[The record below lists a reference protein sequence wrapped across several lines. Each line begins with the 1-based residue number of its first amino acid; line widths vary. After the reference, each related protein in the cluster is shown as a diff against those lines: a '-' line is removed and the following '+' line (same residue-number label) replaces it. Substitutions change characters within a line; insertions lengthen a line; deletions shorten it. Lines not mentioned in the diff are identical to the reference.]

1 MRIIFFIN
9 ILLYK
14 QKTISNR
21 MKKFTSL
28 ILMLMLVFSG
38 SISAQTFITSL
49 DQLNSNHAYYLKCA
63 RGYAYSAANHGQLVA
78 SAKDATPNGDDYKF
92 VIYKDADNYYL
103 YNLGAGFFCKK
114 NGDNVGFSVNKLE
127 NVTFEKG
134 ADATYPWTIFINSE
148 GNKKR
153 FNNNGKNDLL
163 VNYDKEA
170 DAGNQWQI
178 IDAGETEITE
188 LPKIVTDIATL
199 SSSKKYV
206 LTTIRGALYGNG
218 NGKEMSVSGTNP
230 FVNDNYCFTPCKD
243 NDGKYYLYNVGGN
256 SFVRKSDNTAKL
268 ELGLEQAEITFGVAT
283 GNASYP
289 HTISVDGKFIN
300 HSQTWVCTDYQTQD
314 NGNCWMIIEVGTAD
328 ETAVGN
334 RFVEAKTALLNH
346 VKSIANT
353 CLQSNADYTGNDAL
367 QSAINSNVYEST
379 DSYAQVLV
387 KKDALKNAIIAY
399 NVDAPAK
406 TLSDL
411 DGLPGTDYNDKTDNN
426 AYRYKWNSETLSF
439 PTPVKKLRFK
449 VLETNKK
456 GARNGHQFFSIG
468 EFRVLDASG
477 KEVSLSAENFVTNA
491 QESTEG
497 LLKNICDKKT
507 STFFHSTWSADTYED
522 HFIQIELP
530 EEMFQLKLS
539 FDSRNGNNVP
549 TLVVLSGVTTAN
561 EQAEL
566 KAQIDAAAETQKL
579 YETYKNGNLIGNGL
593 NQTTSFTT
601 FAPVYAKA
609 NEINTKGE
617 TATSAEITSAR
628 LALLNAC
635 STFAFSLNK
644 PANGTFI
651 RIHSSAAS
659 QAAMPYL
666 SSETST
672 ANANRAA
679 YLVGKEGEN
688 EAKTIFFYNGNKLL
702 AYETGYYLE
711 NISNFAGY
719 KGITNGTSIQFSEA
733 ENRAAGCYNVKFN
746 GNRFLYTKVSDS
758 NYFTDAGGSAPN
770 DGYNFQ
776 MEYVES
782 LPLSVGAAGYAT
794 LIAPVALEIPTGVE
808 VYTAAFEDGKA
819 KLTSIS
825 DVIPAN
831 VGVVVKAAQGTYNFK
846 ITTTENVA
854 PSALN
859 GVPNTANVASES
871 AAFILANG
879 KHGVGFYKLSSANRT
894 IHGFRAFYT
903 APAEAQAV
911 SAFLLEDNV
920 TGIEEIETSA
930 DKTPIYDLS
939 GRRVAK
945 AEKGVYIQNGRKI
958 FVK

>member
-1 MRIIFFIN
+1 
-9 ILLYK
+9 
-14 QKTISNR
+14 

-38 SISAQTFITSL
+38 SISAQTLITSL
-49 DQLNSNHAYYLKCA
+49 DQLSNNHAYYLRCA

-114 NGDNVGFSVNKLE
+114 NGKNVGFSVDKLE

-134 ADATYPWTIFINSE
+134 ANATYPWTIFINSG
-148 GNKKR
+148 GNKNR
-153 FNNNGKNDLL
+153 FNHNNQSGLAVDWEE
-163 VNYDKEA
+163 VDE
-170 DAGNQWQI
+170 GNQWQI

-188 LPKIVTDIATL
+188 LPKIVTDITTL

-206 LTTIRGALYGNG
+206 LTTIRGLLYGNG
-218 NGKEMSVSGTNP
+218 NGKGMSVSGTNP

-243 NDGKYYLYNVGGN
+243 NDGKCYLYNVGGN

-289 HTISVDGKFIN
+289 HTISVDEKFIN

-314 NGNCWMIIEVGTAD
+314 DGNRWMIVEAGTAD

-353 CLQSNADYTGNDAL
+353 CLQSNVDYTGNATL
-367 QSAINSNVYEST
+367 QSAVTSNAYEST

-387 KKDALKNAIIAY
+387 KKDALKNAVIAY

-406 TLSDL
+406 TLSGL
-411 DGLPGTDYNDKTDNN
+411 DGLPGTAYNDETDKN
-426 AYRYKWNSETLSF
+426 AKRYKWNSETLSF

-449 VLETNKK
+449 VLETNTK
-456 GARNGHQFFSIG
+456 GASNGHQFFTFG

-477 KEVSLSAENFVTNA
+477 HEVLLSAENFVTNA
-491 QESTEG
+491 QESKEG
-497 LLKNICDKKT
+497 PLENICDKKT
-507 STFFHSTWSADTYED
+507 STFFHSTWSANTYED
-522 HFIQIELP
+522 HFIQIKLP
-530 EEMFQLKLS
+530 EEMSQLKLS

-601 FAPVYAKA
+601 FAPAYAKADEVYAK
-609 NEINTKGE
+609 GE
-617 TATSAEITSAR
+617 AATSAEITSAR
-628 LALLNAC
+628 SELLKAC

-651 RIHSSAAS
+651 RIHSSAKS

-666 SSETST
+666 SSEASMVKT
-672 ANANRAA
+672 NRVA
-679 YLVGKEGEN
+679 YLVGKDGEN

-719 KGITNGTSIQFSEA
+719 KGITTGTSIQFSEA

-746 GNRFLYTKVSDS
+746 GNRFLHTNVSGS
-758 NYFTDAGGSAPN
+758 NYYTDAGGSAPN

-776 MEYVES
+776 MEYVKS

-794 LIAPVALEIPTGVE
+794 LIAPVALEIPAGVE
-808 VYTAAFEDGKA
+808 VYTAAFEEGKA

-831 VGVVVKAAQGTYNFK
+831 VGVVVKAAQGTYNFN
-846 ITTTENVA
+846 ITTTTENVA
-854 PSALN
+854 TSALS

-930 DKTPIYDLS
+930 DKAPIYDLS

>member
-1 MRIIFFIN
+1 
-9 ILLYK
+9 
-14 QKTISNR
+14 

-38 SISAQTFITSL
+38 SISAQTLITSL
-49 DQLNSNHAYYLKCA
+49 DQLSNHHAYYLKCA

-78 SAKDATPNGDDYKF
+78 SAKDAKPNGDDYKF

-127 NVTFEKG
+127 NVTFEQG
-134 ADATYPWTIFINSE
+134 ADATYPWTIFINSG

-153 FNNNGKNDLL
+153 FNHNNQGGLA
-163 VNYDKEA
+163 VNYETV

-178 IDAGETEITE
+178 IDAGETNYEFRKTQ
-188 LPKIVTDIATL
+188 IVEDIATL
-199 SSSKKYV
+199 SSSKKYI
-206 LTTIRGALYGNG
+206 LTTIRGALYGNE
-218 NGKEMSVSGTNP
+218 NGMGVVRGDFVSDDC
-230 FVNDNYCFTPCKD
+230 FFTPYWD
-243 NDGKYYLYNVGGN
+243 FDGKCYLYNASGN

-268 ELGLEQAEITFGVAT
+268 ELGLEQAEITFGAT
-283 GNASYP
+283 GNANYP

-314 NGNCWMIIEVGTAD
+314 DGNRWMIIEVGAAD

-334 RFVEAKTALLNH
+334 RFVEAKTALLSH

-353 CLQSNADYTGNDAL
+353 CLQSNVDYTGNATL
-367 QSAINSNVYEST
+367 QSAVTSNAYEST

-387 KKDALKNAIIAY
+387 KKDALKNAVIAY

-411 DGLPGTDYNDKTDNN
+411 DGLPGAGYNDETDNK
-426 AYRYKWNSETLSF
+426 AYRYIWNSETLSF

-449 VLETNKK
+449 VLETNTKK
-456 GARNGHQFFSIG
+456 ARNGHQFFSIG

-477 KEVSLSAENFVTNA
+477 KEVSLNAENFVTNA

-497 LLKNICDKKT
+497 SLENICDKKT

-530 EEMFQLKLS
+530 EEMSQLKLS

-566 KAQIDAAAETQKL
+566 KALIDEAL
-579 YETYKNGNLIGNGL
+579 SSPIYVSYKNANLIGSGL
-593 NQTTSFTT
+593 NQTTSFTAFT
-601 FAPVYAKA
+601 KAGEVYAK
-609 NEINTKGE
+609 GE
-617 TATSAEITSAR
+617 AATSAEIVSAR
-628 LALLNAC
+628 FALLNARN
-635 STFAFSLNK
+635 AAVVLNK

-651 RIHSSAAS
+651 RIYSSAAS

-666 SSETST
+666 SSEAST
-672 ANANRAA
+672 VDANRAA

-733 ENRAAGCYNVKFN
+733 ANSAAGCYNVKFN
-746 GNRFLYTKVSDS
+746 DNRFLYTKASGS
-758 NYFTDAGGSAPN
+758 NYYTDAGGSAPN
-770 DGYNFQ
+770 DGFNFQ
-776 MEYVES
+776 MEYVKS

-794 LIAPVALEIPTGVE
+794 LIAPVALEIPAGVE

-831 VGVVVKAAQGTYNFK
+831 VGVVVKAAQGTYNFN
-846 ITTTENVA
+846 ITTTENVVT
-854 PSALN
+854 SALS
-859 GVPNTANVASES
+859 GMPNTANVASES

-879 KHGVGFYKLSSANRT
+879 KHGIGFYKLSSANRT

-930 DKTPIYDLS
+930 DKAPIYDLS

>member
-1 MRIIFFIN
+1 
-9 ILLYK
+9 
-14 QKTISNR
+14 

-38 SISAQTFITSL
+38 SISAQTLITSL
-49 DQLNSNHAYYLKCA
+49 DQLSNHHAYYLKCA

-78 SAKDATPNGDDYKF
+78 SAKDAKPNGDDYKF

-114 NGDNVGFSVNKLE
+114 NGDNVCFSVNKLE
-127 NVTFEKG
+127 NVTFEQG
-134 ADATYPWTIFINSE
+134 ADATYPWTIFINSG

-153 FNNNGKNDLL
+153 FNHNNQGGLA
-163 VNYDKEA
+163 VNYETV

-178 IDAGETEITE
+178 IDAGETNYEFRKTQ
-188 LPKIVTDIATL
+188 IVEDIATL
-199 SSSKKYV
+199 SSSKKYI
-206 LTTIRGALYGNG
+206 LTTIRGALYGNE
-218 NGKEMSVSGTNP
+218 NGMGVVRGDFVSDDC
-230 FVNDNYCFTPCKD
+230 FFTPYWD
-243 NDGKYYLYNVGGN
+243 FDGKCYLYNASGN

-268 ELGLEQAEITFGVAT
+268 ELGLEQAEITFGAT
-283 GNASYP
+283 GNANYP

-314 NGNCWMIIEVGTAD
+314 DGNRWMIVEVGTAD

-353 CLQSNADYTGNDAL
+353 CLQSNVDYAGNATL
-367 QSAINSNVYEST
+367 QSAVTSNAYEST

-387 KKDALKNAIIAY
+387 KKDALKNAVIAY

-411 DGLPGTDYNDKTDNN
+411 DGLPGAGYNDETDNK

-449 VLETNKK
+449 VLETNTKK
-456 GARNGHQFFSIG
+456 AQNGHQFFSIG

-477 KEVSLSAENFVTNA
+477 NEVSLSAENFVTNA

-497 LLKNICDKKT
+497 PLKNICDKKT
-507 STFFHSTWSADTYED
+507 STFFHSTWSANTYED

-530 EEMFQLKLS
+530 EEMSQLKLS

-566 KAQIDAAAETQKL
+566 KALIDEAL
-579 YETYKNGNLIGNGL
+579 SSPIYVSYKNANLIGNGL
-593 NQTTSFTT
+593 NQTTSFTA
-601 FAPVYAKA
+601 FAKAGEVYAK
-609 NEINTKGE
+609 GE
-617 TATSAEITSAR
+617 AATSAEIASAR
-628 LALLNAC
+628 FALLNARN
-635 STFAFSLNK
+635 AAVVLNK

-672 ANANRAA
+672 VNANRAA
-679 YLVGKEGEN
+679 YLVGKDGEN

-711 NISNFAGY
+711 NISDFAGY
-719 KGITNGTSIQFSEA
+719 KDITTGTSIHFSEA
-733 ENRAAGCYNVKFN
+733 ANSAAGCYNVKFN
-746 GNRFLYTKVSDS
+746 GKRFLYTQVSGS
-758 NYFTDAGGSAPN
+758 NYYTDAGGSAPN
-770 DGYNFQ
+770 DGFNFQ

-794 LIAPVALEIPTGVE
+794 LIAPVALEIPAGVE
-808 VYTAAFEDGKA
+808 VYTATFEGGKA

-831 VGVVVKAAQGTYNFK
+831 VGVVVKAAQGTYNFN

-854 PSALN
+854 TSALN

-930 DKTPIYDLS
+930 DKAPIYDLS

>member
-1 MRIIFFIN
+1 
-9 ILLYK
+9 
-14 QKTISNR
+14 

-38 SISAQTFITSL
+38 SISAQTLITAL
-49 DQLNSNHAYYLKCA
+49 DQLSNHHAYYLKCA
-63 RGYAYSAANHGQLVA
+63 RGYAYSAPNHGRLVA

-114 NGDNVGFSVNKLE
+114 NDQYVDFSVDKLE

-134 ADATYPWTIFINSE
+134 ADATYPWTIFINSG

-153 FNNNGKNDLL
+153 FNHDNQNDLL
-163 VNYDKEA
+163 VNYEKVDE
-170 DAGNQWQI
+170 GNQWQI
-178 IDAGETEITE
+178 IDAGETGITD

-206 LTTIRGALYGNG
+206 LTTKRGPLYGTGNG
-218 NGKEMSVSGTNP
+218 NVMSVSGPNP
-230 FVNDNYCFTPCKD
+230 FVNDNYCFTPYKD
-243 NDGKYYLYNVGGN
+243 NDGKCYLYNVGGN

-268 ELGLEQAEITFGVAT
+268 ELSLKKAEITFGAAT

-289 HTISVDGKFIN
+289 YTISVDGNFIN
-300 HSQTWVCTDYQTQD
+300 HSHTWVPTNYQIQD
-314 NGNCWMIIEVGTAD
+314 DGNRWMIVEVGAAD
-328 ETAVGN
+328 ETAVSKCYD
-334 RFVEAKTALLNH
+334 EALLNDIRD
-346 VKSIANT
+346 IANT
-353 CLQSNADYTGNDAL
+353 CLQNNADYEGNANL
-367 QSAINSNVYEST
+367 QSSIDLNVYEST
-379 DSYAQVLV
+379 DDHVQALA
-387 KKDALKNAIIAY
+387 KMDALKNAIIAY
-399 NVDAPAK
+399 NVKAPVK
-406 TLSDL
+406 YLSSFE
-411 DGLPGTDYNDKTDNN
+411 GLPGTGYNDKTDNN
-426 AYRYKWNSETLSF
+426 AYRYQWNSETLSF

-449 VLETNKK
+449 VLETNTKDGK
-456 GARNGHQFFSIG
+456 NGHQFFSIG

-477 KEVSLSAENFVTNA
+477 KEVSLNAENFVTNA
-491 QESTEG
+491 QENTEG
-497 LLKNICDKKT
+497 ELSNICDKKT

-530 EEMFQLKLS
+530 EEMSQLKLS
-539 FDSRNGNNVP
+539 FDSRNGRNVP
-549 TLVVLSGVTTAN
+549 TLVVLSGVTTAS

-566 KAQIDAAAETQKL
+566 KALIDEAL
-579 YETYKNGNLIGNGL
+579 SSSIYVSYKNANLIGSGL
-593 NQTTSFTT
+593 NQTTSFTAFT
-601 FAPVYAKA
+601 KAGEVYAK
-609 NEINTKGE
+609 GE
-617 TATSAEITSAR
+617 AATSAEIASAR
-628 LALLNAC
+628 FALLHARNA
-635 STFAFSLNK
+635 AVVLNK
-644 PANGTFI
+644 PANGKFI
-651 RIHSSAAS
+651 RIYSSAAS

-666 SSETST
+666 SSEAST
-672 ANANRAA
+672 VNANRAA

-688 EAKTIFFYNGNKLL
+688 EAKTIFFYNDNKLL

-733 ENRAAGCYNVKFN
+733 ANSAAGCYNVKFN
-746 GNRFLYTKVSDS
+746 GNRFLYTNVSGS
-758 NYFTDAGGSAPN
+758 NYYTDAGGSAPN

-794 LIAPVALEIPTGVE
+794 LIAPVALEIPAGVE
-808 VYTAAFEDGKA
+808 VYTAAFEDGRA

-831 VGVVVKAAQGTYNFK
+831 VGVVVKAAQGTYNFN

-854 PSALN
+854 TSALS
-859 GVPNTANVASES
+859 GVPNTENVASES

-911 SAFLLEDNV
+911 SAFLLENNV

-930 DKTPIYDLS
+930 DKAPIYDLS

>member
-1 MRIIFFIN
+1 
-9 ILLYK
+9 
-14 QKTISNR
+14 

-38 SISAQTFITSL
+38 SISAQTLITSL
-49 DQLNSNHAYYLKCA
+49 DQLSNDHAYYLKCA

-114 NGDNVGFSVNKLE
+114 NGDNVGFSVDKLE

-134 ADATYPWTIFINSE
+134 ANATFPWTIFINSG

-153 FNNNGKNDLL
+153 FNHNNKGGIL
-163 VNYDKEA
+163 VNWEDV

-178 IDAGETEITE
+178 IDAGETGITE

-199 SSSKKYV
+199 SSSKKYI

-218 NGKEMSVSGTNP
+218 NGNGMLVSGTNP

-283 GNASYP
+283 GSANYP

-300 HSQTWVCTDYQTQD
+300 HSSGWVNTNYQEQD
-314 NGNCWMIIEVGTAD
+314 DGNRWMIVEAGTAD

-353 CLQSNADYTGNDAL
+353 CLQSNVDYTGNATL

-411 DGLPGTDYNDKTDNN
+411 DGLPGTGYNDKTDKN

-449 VLETNKK
+449 VLETKTK

-497 LLKNICDKKT
+497 PLKNICDKKT

-530 EEMFQLKLS
+530 EEMSQLKLS

-566 KAQIDAAAETQKL
+566 KALIDEAL
-579 YETYKNGNLIGNGL
+579 SSPIYVSYKNANLIGNGL
-593 NQTTSFTT
+593 NQTTSFTA
-601 FAPVYAKA
+601 FAKAGEVYAK
-609 NEINTKGE
+609 GE
-617 TATSAEITSAR
+617 AATSAEIASAR
-628 LALLNAC
+628 FALLNARN
-635 STFAFSLNK
+635 AVVLNK

-651 RIHSSAAS
+651 RIYSSAAS

-672 ANANRAA
+672 AKPNRAA
-679 YLVGKEGEN
+679 YLVGKDGEN
-688 EAKTIFFYNGNKLL
+688 EAKTIFFYNDNKLL

-719 KGITNGTSIQFSEA
+719 KGITTGTSIQFSEA

-746 GNRFLYTKVSDS
+746 GNRFLNTQVSGS

-794 LIAPVALEIPTGVE
+794 LIAPVALEIPAGVE

-854 PSALN
+854 TSALN

-894 IHGFRAFYT
+894 IHGFRAYYT

-930 DKTPIYDLS
+930 DKAPIYDLS

>member
-1 MRIIFFIN
+1 
-9 ILLYK
+9 
-14 QKTISNR
+14 

-38 SISAQTFITSL
+38 SISAQTLITSL
-49 DQLNSNHAYYLKCA
+49 DQLSNHHAYYLRCA

-78 SAKDATPNGDDYKF
+78 SDKNETPNGDDYKF

-114 NGDNVGFSVNKLE
+114 NDKYVGFSIDKLE

-134 ADATYPWTIFINSE
+134 ADATYPWTIFINSG
-148 GNKKR
+148 GNKNR
-153 FNNNGKNDLL
+153 FNHNGQRGLL
-163 VNYDKEA
+163 VNYETVDE
-170 DAGNQWQI
+170 GNQWQI
-178 IDAGETEITE
+178 IDAGETGITE

-206 LTTIRGALYGNG
+206 LTTIRGFLYGKG

-230 FVNDNYCFTPCKD
+230 FVNDNYCFTSYKD
-243 NDGKYYLYNVGGN
+243 NDGKCYLYNVGGN
-256 SFVRKSDNTAKL
+256 SFLRKSGNTAKL

-283 GNASYP
+283 GNANYP

-314 NGNCWMIIEVGTAD
+314 NGNRWMIIEVGTAD
-328 ETAVGN
+328 ETAVSKCYDE
-334 RFVEAKTALLNH
+334 VLLNDIRD
-346 VKSIANT
+346 IANT
-353 CLQSNADYTGNDAL
+353 CLQNNADYEGNANL
-367 QSAINSNVYEST
+367 QSAIDLNVYEST
-379 DSYAQVLV
+379 DDHAQRLA
-387 KKDALKNAIIAY
+387 KMDALKEAIIAY
-399 NVDAPAK
+399 NVKAPVK
-406 TLSDL
+406 YLSGFE
-411 DGLPGTDYNDKTDNN
+411 GLPGTGYNDETDKN
-426 AYRYKWNSETLSF
+426 AKRYKWNSETLSF

-449 VLETNKK
+449 VLETNTKK
-456 GARNGHQFFSIG
+456 ACNGHQFFSIG

-477 KEVSLSAENFVTNA
+477 HEVSLSAENFVTNA

-497 LLKNICDKKT
+497 PLENICDKKT

-530 EEMFQLKLS
+530 EEMSQLKLS
-539 FDSRNGNNVP
+539 FDSRDGNNVP
-549 TLVVLSGVTTAN
+549 TLVVLSGVTTAS

-566 KAQIDAAAETQKL
+566 KALIDEAL
-579 YETYKNGNLIGNGL
+579 SSPIYVSYKNANLIGSGL
-593 NQTTSFTT
+593 NQTTSFTA
-601 FAPVYAKA
+601 FAKAGEVYAK
-609 NEINTKGE
+609 GE
-617 TATSAEITSAR
+617 AATSAEIASAR
-628 LALLNAC
+628 FALLNARN
-635 STFAFSLNK
+635 AAVVLNK
-644 PANGTFI
+644 PANGKFI
-651 RIHSSAAS
+651 RIYSSAAS

-672 ANANRAA
+672 VDANRAA
-679 YLVGKEGEN
+679 YLVGKDGEN
-688 EAKTIFFYNGNKLL
+688 EAKTIFFYIGNKLL

-733 ENRAAGCYNVKFN
+733 ANSAAGCYNVKFN
-746 GNRFLYTKVSDS
+746 GNRFLHTNVSGS
-758 NYFTDAGGSAPN
+758 NYYTDAGGSAPN
-770 DGYNFQ
+770 DGFNFQ

-794 LIAPVALEIPTGVE
+794 LIAPVALEIPAGVE

-854 PSALN
+854 TSALN

-930 DKTPIYDLS
+930 DKAPIYDLS

>member
-1 MRIIFFIN
+1 
-9 ILLYK
+9 
-14 QKTISNR
+14 

-38 SISAQTFITSL
+38 SISAQTLITSL
-49 DQLNSNHAYYLKCA
+49 DQLSNNHAYYLRCA

-78 SAKDATPNGDDYKF
+78 SDKNETPNGDDYKF

-114 NGDNVGFSVNKLE
+114 NGDNVGFSVDKLE

-134 ADATYPWTIFINSE
+134 ANATFPWTIFINSG

-153 FNNNGKNDLL
+153 FNHNNQGGLA
-163 VNYDKEA
+163 VNYETVD
-170 DAGNQWQI
+170 DGNQWQI
-178 IDAGETEITE
+178 IDVGETNYEFRKTQ
-188 LPKIVTDIATL
+188 IVEDIATL
-199 SSSKKYV
+199 SSSKKYI
-206 LTTIRGALYGNG
+206 LTTSRGALYGNEKG
-218 NGKEMSVSGTNP
+218 MGVVNGDFVSDDC
-230 FVNDNYCFTPCKD
+230 FFTPYWD
-243 NDGKYYLYNVGGN
+243 FDGKCYLYNASGN
-256 SFVRKSDNTAKL
+256 SFLRKSGNTAKL
-268 ELGLEQAEITFGVAT
+268 ELGLEQAEITFDVST

-314 NGNCWMIIEVGTAD
+314 DGNRWMIIEVGAAD

-353 CLQSNADYTGNDAL
+353 CLQSNVDYAGNATL
-367 QSAINSNVYEST
+367 QSAVTSNAYEST
-379 DSYAQVLV
+379 DNYAQVLV
-387 KKDALKNAIIAY
+387 KKDALKNAVIAY

-411 DGLPGTDYNDKTDNN
+411 DGLPGTGYNDKTDNN

-449 VLETNKK
+449 VLETNTKK
-456 GARNGHQFFSIG
+456 ARNGHQFFSIG

-477 KEVSLSAENFVTNA
+477 KEVSLNAENFVTNA

-497 LLKNICDKKT
+497 SLENICDKKT

-530 EEMFQLKLS
+530 EEMSQLKLS

-549 TLVVLSGVTTAN
+549 TLVVLSNVTTAS

-579 YETYKNGNLIGNGL
+579 YETYKNGNLIGSGL

-601 FAPVYAKA
+601 FAPAYAKA

-635 STFAFSLNK
+635 NTFAFTLNK
-644 PANGTFI
+644 PTNGTFI
-651 RIHSSAAS
+651 RIYSSAAS

-672 ANANRAA
+672 AKANRAA
-679 YLVGKEGEN
+679 YLVGKDGEN

-719 KGITNGTSIQFSEA
+719 KGITAGTNIEFSEA
-733 ENRAAGCYNVKFN
+733 KNGAAGCYNVKFN
-746 GNRFLYTKVSDS
+746 GNRFLYTQVSGS
-758 NYFTDAGGSAPN
+758 NYYTDAGGSAPN
-770 DGYNFQ
+770 DGFNFQ

-782 LPLSVGAAGYAT
+782 LPLSVGATGYAT
-794 LIAPVALEIPTGVE
+794 LIAPVALEIPAGVE
-808 VYTAAFEDGKA
+808 VYTAAFEGGKA

-831 VGVVVKAAQGTYNFK
+831 VGVVVKAAQGTYNFN

-854 PSALN
+854 TSALN

-930 DKTPIYDLS
+930 DKAPIYDLS

>member
-1 MRIIFFIN
+1 
-9 ILLYK
+9 
-14 QKTISNR
+14 

-38 SISAQTFITSL
+38 SISAQTLITSL
-49 DQLNSNHAYYLKCA
+49 DQLSNHHAYYLKCA

-78 SAKDATPNGDDYKF
+78 SAKDAKPNGDDYKF

-127 NVTFEKG
+127 NVTFEQG
-134 ADATYPWTIFINSE
+134 ADATYPWTIFINSG

-153 FNNNGKNDLL
+153 FNHNNQGGLA
-163 VNYDKEA
+163 VNYETV

-178 IDAGETEITE
+178 IDAGETNYEFRKTQ
-188 LPKIVTDIATL
+188 IVEDIATL
-199 SSSKKYV
+199 SSSKKYI
-206 LTTIRGALYGNG
+206 LTTIRGALYGNE
-218 NGKEMSVSGTNP
+218 NGMGVVRGDFVSDDC
-230 FVNDNYCFTPCKD
+230 FFTPYWD
-243 NDGKYYLYNVGGN
+243 FDGKCYLYNASGN

-268 ELGLEQAEITFGVAT
+268 ELGLEQAEITFGAT
-283 GNASYP
+283 GNANYP

-314 NGNCWMIIEVGTAD
+314 DGNRWMIVEVGTAD

-353 CLQSNADYTGNDAL
+353 CLQSNVDYTGNDAL
-367 QSAINSNVYEST
+367 QSAINSNVYENT

-387 KKDALKNAIIAY
+387 KKDALKNAVIAY

-406 TLSDL
+406 TLSDF
-411 DGLPGTDYNDKTDNN
+411 DGLPGTGYNDKTDNN

-449 VLETNKK
+449 VLETNTKK
-456 GARNGHQFFSIG
+456 ARNGHQFFSIG

-477 KEVSLSAENFVTNA
+477 KEVSLNAENFVTNA

-497 LLKNICDKKT
+497 SLENICDKKT

-530 EEMFQLKLS
+530 EEMSQLKLS

-566 KAQIDAAAETQKL
+566 KALIDEAL
-579 YETYKNGNLIGNGL
+579 SSPIYVSYKNANLIGSGL
-593 NQTTSFTT
+593 NQTTSFTAFT
-601 FAPVYAKA
+601 KAGEVYAK
-609 NEINTKGE
+609 GE
-617 TATSAEITSAR
+617 AATSAEIVSAR
-628 LALLNAC
+628 FALLNARN
-635 STFAFSLNK
+635 AAVVLNK

-651 RIHSSAAS
+651 RIYSSAAS

-666 SSETST
+666 SSEAST
-672 ANANRAA
+672 VDANRAA

-733 ENRAAGCYNVKFN
+733 ANSAAGCYNVKFN
-746 GNRFLYTKVSDS
+746 DNRFLYTKASGS
-758 NYFTDAGGSAPN
+758 NYYTDAGGSAPN
-770 DGYNFQ
+770 DGFNFQ

-794 LIAPVALEIPTGVE
+794 LIAPVALEIPAGVE
-808 VYTAAFEDGKA
+808 VYTATFEDGKA

-831 VGVVVKAAQGTYNFK
+831 VGVVVKAAQGTYNFN

-854 PSALN
+854 TSALN

-930 DKTPIYDLS
+930 DKAPIYDLS

>member
-1 MRIIFFIN
+1 
-9 ILLYK
+9 
-14 QKTISNR
+14 

-38 SISAQTFITSL
+38 SISAQTLITSL
-49 DQLNSNHAYYLKCA
+49 DQLHNNHAYYLKCA
-63 RGYAYSAANHGQLVA
+63 RGYAYSAPNHGQLVA

-114 NGDNVGFSVNKLE
+114 NGDNVGFSIDKLE

-134 ADATYPWTIFINSE
+134 ANATFPWTIFINSG

-153 FNNNGKNDLL
+153 FNHNKQSDIL
-163 VNYDKEA
+163 VNWEDV
-170 DAGNQWQI
+170 DDGNQWQI
-178 IDAGETEITE
+178 IDVGETNYEFRKTQ
-188 LPKIVTDIATL
+188 IVEDIATL
-199 SSSKKYV
+199 SSSKKYI
-206 LTTIRGALYGNG
+206 LTTIRGALYGNE
-218 NGKEMSVSGTNP
+218 NGMGVVKGDFVSDDC
-230 FVNDNYCFTPCKD
+230 FFTPYWD
-243 NDGKYYLYNVGGN
+243 FDGKCYLYNASGN

-268 ELGLEQAEITFGVAT
+268 ELGLEQAEITFGTAT
-283 GNASYP
+283 GNANYP

-300 HSQTWVCTDYQTQD
+300 HSSGYLNTNYQDQD
-314 NGNCWMIIEVGTAD
+314 DGNCWMIIEVGAAD

-353 CLQSNADYTGNDAL
+353 CLQSNVGYAGNATL
-367 QSAINSNVYEST
+367 QSAIDLNAYENT
-379 DSYAQVLV
+379 DNYAQVLV
-387 KKDALKNAIIAY
+387 KKGALKNAVLAY

-411 DGLPGTDYNDKTDNN
+411 DGLPGTGNNDKTDNN

-449 VLETNKK
+449 VLETNTK
-456 GARNGHQFFSIG
+456 GASNGHQFFSIG

-477 KEVSLSAENFVTNA
+477 NEVSLSAENFVTNA

-497 LLKNICDKKT
+497 ALSNICDKKT
-507 STFFHSTWSADTYED
+507 STFFHSTWSAKTYED

-530 EEMFQLKLS
+530 EEMSELKLS

-549 TLVVLSGVTTAN
+549 TLVVLTSVTTAN

-566 KAQIDAAAETQKL
+566 KALIDEAL
-579 YETYKNGNLIGNGL
+579 SSPIYVSYKNANLIGSGL
-593 NQTTSFTT
+593 NQTTSFTA
-601 FAPVYAKA
+601 FAKAEEVYAKSEA
-609 NEINTKGE
+609 
-617 TATSAEITSAR
+617 ATSAEIASAR
-628 LALLNAC
+628 FALLNAC
-635 STFAFSLNK
+635 NAAVVLNK

-651 RIHSSAAS
+651 RIYSSAAS

-672 ANANRAA
+672 AKANRAA
-679 YLVGKEGEN
+679 YLVGKDGEN

-711 NISNFAGY
+711 NNDNFAGY

-733 ENRAAGCYNVKFN
+733 ANSATGCYNVKFN
-746 GNRFLYTKVSDS
+746 GNRFLYTQVSGS
-758 NYFTDAGGSAPN
+758 NYYTDAGGSAPN
-770 DGYNFQ
+770 DGFNFQ

-794 LIAPVALEIPTGVE
+794 LIAPVALEIPAGVE
-808 VYTAAFEDGKA
+808 VYTAAFEGGKA

-831 VGVVVKAAQGTYNFK
+831 VGVVVKAAQGTYNFN

-854 PSALN
+854 TSALS

-930 DKTPIYDLS
+930 DKAPIYDLS

>member
-1 MRIIFFIN
+1 
-9 ILLYK
+9 
-14 QKTISNR
+14 

-38 SISAQTFITSL
+38 SISAQTLITSL
-49 DQLNSNHAYYLKCA
+49 DQLRNNHAYYLKCA

-114 NGDNVGFSVNKLE
+114 NGNNVGFSVDKLE

-134 ADATYPWTIFINSE
+134 ANATYPWTIFINSG
-148 GNKKR
+148 GNKNR
-153 FNNNGKNDLL
+153 FNHNNQRGLAVDWEE
-163 VNYDKEA
+163 VDE
-170 DAGNQWQI
+170 GNQWQI

-199 SSSKKYV
+199 SSSKKYI

-218 NGKEMSVSGTNP
+218 NGNGMSVSGTNP
-230 FVNDNYCFTPCKD
+230 FVNDNYCFTPYKD
-243 NDGKYYLYNVGGN
+243 NDGKCYLYNVGGN
-256 SFVRKSDNTAKL
+256 SFVSKSNNTAKL
-268 ELGLEQAEITFGVAT
+268 ELRLKKAEITFGAAT
-283 GNASYP
+283 GSANYP

-300 HSQTWVCTDYQTQD
+300 HSSGWVNTNYQTQD
-314 NGNCWMIIEVGTAD
+314 DGNRWMIVEVGAAD
-328 ETAVGN
+328 ETAVSKCYDE
-334 RFVEAKTALLNH
+334 VLLNDIRD
-346 VKSIANT
+346 IANT
-353 CLQSNADYTGNDAL
+353 CLQNNADYEGNANL
-367 QSAINSNVYEST
+367 QSAIDLNVYEST
-379 DSYAQVLV
+379 DDHAQRLA
-387 KKDALKNAIIAY
+387 KMDALKEAIIAY
-399 NVDAPAK
+399 NVKAPVK
-406 TLSDL
+406 YLSSFE
-411 DGLPGTDYNDKTDNN
+411 GLPGTGYNDETDNN

-449 VLETNKK
+449 VLETNTKA
-456 GARNGHQFFSIG
+456 GNNGHQFFSIG

-477 KEVSLSAENFVTNA
+477 HEVSLGAENFVTNA
-491 QESTEG
+491 QESREG
-497 LLKNICDKKT
+497 MLENICDKKT

-530 EEMFQLKLS
+530 EEMSQLKLS
-539 FDSRNGNNVP
+539 FDSRIGNNVP

-566 KAQIDAAAETQKL
+566 KAQIDAAAETQTL
-579 YETYKNGNLIGNGL
+579 YATYKNGNLIGNDL
-593 NQTTSFTT
+593 NQTTSFTD
-601 FAPVYAKA
+601 FAPAYAKA
-609 NEINTKGE
+609 DEVYAKGE

-628 LALLNAC
+628 SALLNAC

-666 SSETST
+666 SSETSMVKD
-672 ANANRAA
+672 NRAA
-679 YLVGKEGEN
+679 YLVGKDGEN

-719 KGITNGTSIQFSEA
+719 KDITTGTSIQFSEA
-733 ENRAAGCYNVKFN
+733 SNRAAGCYNVKFN
-746 GNRFLYTKVSDS
+746 GNRFLYTQVSGS
-758 NYFTDAGGSAPN
+758 NYFTDAGSSAPA

-794 LIAPVALEIPTGVE
+794 LIAPVALEIPAGVE

-825 DVIPAN
+825 AVIPAN
-831 VGVVVKAAQGTYNFK
+831 VGVVVKAARGTYKFN
-846 ITTTENVA
+846 ITTTGSVA
-854 PSALN
+854 TSALS
-859 GVPNTANVASES
+859 GVPNTANVANES

-930 DKTPIYDLS
+930 DKAPIYDLS

>member
-1 MRIIFFIN
+1 
-9 ILLYK
+9 
-14 QKTISNR
+14 

-49 DQLNSNHAYYLKCA
+49 DQLNSNHAYYLRCA
-63 RGYAYSAANHGQLVA
+63 RGYAYSADNHGQLKA
-78 SAKDATPNGDDYKF
+78 SDKDATPNGDDYKF

-114 NGDNVGFSVNKLE
+114 NDKYVGFSVDKLE

-134 ADATYPWTIFINSE
+134 ANETFPWTIFINSGGE
-148 GNKKR
+148 QKR
-153 FNNNGKNDLL
+153 FNHNGQGDIL
-163 VNYDKEA
+163 VNYEKVDE
-170 DAGNQWQI
+170 GNQWQI
-178 IDAGETEITE
+178 IDAGETGITE

-206 LTTIRGALYGNG
+206 LTTKRGPLYGTGNG
-218 NGKEMSVSGTNP
+218 NEMKVSGTNP
-230 FVNDNYCFTPCKD
+230 FVNDNYCFTPYKD
-243 NDGKYYLYNVGGN
+243 NDGKCYLYNVGGN

-268 ELGLEQAEITFGVAT
+268 ELRLKKAEITFGAAT
-283 GNASYP
+283 GNPSYP
-289 HTISVDGKFIN
+289 HTISVDGNFIN
-300 HSQTWVCTDYQTQD
+300 HSHTWVATNYQNQD
-314 NGNCWMIIEVGTAD
+314 DGNRWMIVEVGAAD
-328 ETAVGN
+328 ETAVSKCYD
-334 RFVEAKTALLNH
+334 EALLNDIRD
-346 VKSIANT
+346 IANT
-353 CLQSNADYTGNDAL
+353 CLQNNADYEGNANL
-367 QSAINSNVYEST
+367 QSAIDLNVYEST
-379 DSYAQVLV
+379 DDHAQRLA
-387 KKDALKNAIIAY
+387 KMDALKEAIIAY
-399 NVDAPAK
+399 NVKAPVK
-406 TLSDL
+406 YLSGFE
-411 DGLPGTDYNDKTDNN
+411 GLPGNGYNDETDKN
-426 AYRYKWNSETLSF
+426 AKRYKWDSETLSF

-449 VLETNKK
+449 VLETNTKA
-456 GARNGHQFFSIG
+456 GNNGHQFFSIG

-477 KEVSLSAENFVTNA
+477 HEVSLGAENFVTNA
-491 QESTEG
+491 QESREG
-497 LLKNICDKKT
+497 LLENICDKKT
-507 STFFHSTWSADTYED
+507 STFFHSTWSANTYED

-530 EEMFQLKLS
+530 EEMSQLKLS
-539 FDSRNGNNVP
+539 FDSRNDRNIP
-549 TLVVLSGVTTAN
+549 TLVVLSGVTTAS

-579 YETYKNGNLIGNGL
+579 YETYKNGNLIGSGL
-593 NQTTSFTT
+593 NQTTSFTD
-601 FAPVYAKA
+601 FAPSYAKA
-609 NEINTKGE
+609 GEIYAKGE

-628 LALLNAC
+628 SELLKAC

-666 SSETST
+666 SSEAST
-672 ANANRAA
+672 TNANRAA

-719 KGITNGTSIQFSEA
+719 KGITTGTSIQFSEA
-733 ENRAAGCYNVKFN
+733 ENRAAGCYNVKFD
-746 GNRFLYTKVSDS
+746 GNRFLYTKASDS
-758 NYFTDAGGSAPN
+758 NYFTDAGNSAPN
-770 DGYNFQ
+770 DGFNFQ

-794 LIAPVALEIPTGVE
+794 LIAPVALEIPAGVE

-825 DVIPAN
+825 NVIPAN
-831 VGVVVKAAQGTYNFK
+831 VGVVVKAARGTYNFK

-854 PSALN
+854 TSALS
-859 GVPNTANVASES
+859 GVPNTENVASES

-930 DKTPIYDLS
+930 DKAPIYDLS

>member
-1 MRIIFFIN
+1 
-9 ILLYK
+9 
-14 QKTISNR
+14 

-38 SISAQTFITSL
+38 SISAQTLITSL
-49 DQLNSNHAYYLKCA
+49 DQLSNHHAYYLKCA

-114 NGDNVGFSVNKLE
+114 NDKYVGFSVDKLE

-134 ADATYPWTIFINSE
+134 ADATYPWTIFINSG
-148 GNKKR
+148 GNKNR
-153 FNNNGKNDLL
+153 FNHNDQNGLL
-163 VNYDKEA
+163 VNYEKVDE
-170 DAGNQWQI
+170 GNQWQI
-178 IDAGETEITE
+178 IDAGETGITE

-206 LTTIRGALYGNG
+206 LTTKRGPLYGNG
-218 NGKEMSVSGTNP
+218 NGNRMSVSGTNP
-230 FVNDNYCFTPCKD
+230 FVNDNYCFTPYKD
-243 NDGKYYLYNVGGN
+243 NDGKCYLYNVGGN

-268 ELGLEQAEITFGVAT
+268 ELRLKKAEITFGAAT
-283 GNASYP
+283 GNPSYP
-289 HTISVDGKFIN
+289 HTISVDGNFIN
-300 HSQTWVCTDYQTQD
+300 HSHTWVATNYQNQD
-314 NGNCWMIIEVGTAD
+314 DGNRWMIVEVGAAD
-328 ETAVGN
+328 ETAVSKCYD
-334 RFVEAKTALLNH
+334 EALLNDIRD
-346 VKSIANT
+346 IANT
-353 CLQSNADYTGNDAL
+353 CLQNNADYEGNANL
-367 QSAINSNVYEST
+367 QSAINLNVYEST
-379 DSYAQVLV
+379 DDHAQVLA
-387 KKDALKNAIIAY
+387 KMDALKNAIIAY
-399 NVDAPAK
+399 NVKAPVK
-406 TLSDL
+406 YLSGFE
-411 DGLPGTDYNDKTDNN
+411 GLPGTGYDDETDNG
-426 AYRYKWNSETLSF
+426 AKRYKWNSETLSF

-449 VLETNKK
+449 VLETNTKD
-456 GARNGHQFFSIG
+456 GNNGHQFFSIG

-477 KEVSLSAENFVTNA
+477 KEVSLNAENFVTNA
-491 QESTEG
+491 QENTEG
-497 LLKNICDKKT
+497 ELSNICDKKT
-507 STFFHSTWSADTYED
+507 STFFHSTWSANTYED

-530 EEMFQLKLS
+530 EEMSELKLS
-539 FDSRNGNNVP
+539 FDSRNERNIP

-566 KAQIDAAAETQKL
+566 KALIDEAL
-579 YETYKNGNLIGNGL
+579 SSSIYVNYKNANLIGSGL
-593 NQTTSFTT
+593 NQTTSFTAFT
-601 FAPVYAKA
+601 KAGEVYAK
-609 NEINTKGE
+609 GE
-617 TATSAEITSAR
+617 AATSAEIASAR
-628 LALLNAC
+628 FALLNARN
-635 STFAFSLNK
+635 AAVVLNK

-651 RIHSSAAS
+651 RIYSSAAS

-666 SSETST
+666 SSEAST
-672 ANANRAA
+672 VDANRAA

-688 EAKTIFFYNGNKLL
+688 EAKTIFFYNDNKLL

-711 NISNFAGY
+711 NISDFAGY

-733 ENRAAGCYNVKFN
+733 ANSAAGCYNVKFN
-746 GNRFLYTKVSDS
+746 GNRFLHTNVSGS
-758 NYFTDAGGSAPN
+758 NYYTDAGGSAPN
-770 DGYNFQ
+770 DGFNFQ
-776 MEYVES
+776 MEYVKS

-794 LIAPVALEIPTGVE
+794 LIAPVALEIPAGVE

-854 PSALN
+854 TSALN
-859 GVPNTANVASES
+859 GVPNTENVASES

-920 TGIEEIETSA
+920 TGIEEIEMSA
-930 DKTPIYDLS
+930 DKAPIYDLS

>member
-1 MRIIFFIN
+1 
-9 ILLYK
+9 
-14 QKTISNR
+14 

-38 SISAQTFITSL
+38 SISAQTLITAL
-49 DQLNSNHAYYLKCA
+49 DQLSNHHAYYLKCA
-63 RGYAYSAANHGQLVA
+63 RGYAYSAPNHGQLVA

-114 NGDNVGFSVNKLE
+114 NDKYVDFSVDKLE

-134 ADATYPWTIFINSE
+134 ADATYPWTIFINSG
-148 GNKKR
+148 GNKNR
-153 FNNNGKNDLL
+153 FNHNNQNDLL
-163 VNYDKEA
+163 VNYEKVDE
-170 DAGNQWQI
+170 GNQWQI
-178 IDAGETEITE
+178 IDAGETGITD

-206 LTTIRGALYGNG
+206 LTTKRGPLYGTGNG
-218 NGKEMSVSGTNP
+218 NVMSVSDPNP
-230 FVNDNYCFTPCKD
+230 FVNDNYCFTPYKD
-243 NDGKYYLYNVGGN
+243 NDGKCYLYNVGGN

-268 ELGLEQAEITFGVAT
+268 ELRLKKAEITFGAAT

-289 HTISVDGKFIN
+289 YTISVDGNFIN
-300 HSQTWVCTDYQTQD
+300 HSHTWVATNYQTQD
-314 NGNCWMIIEVGTAD
+314 DGNRWMIVEVGAAD
-328 ETAVGN
+328 ETAVSKCYD
-334 RFVEAKTALLNH
+334 EALLNDIRD
-346 VKSIANT
+346 IANT
-353 CLQSNADYTGNDAL
+353 CLQNNADYEGNANL
-367 QSAINSNVYEST
+367 QSSIDLNVYEST
-379 DSYAQVLV
+379 DDHVQALA
-387 KKDALKNAIIAY
+387 KMDALKNAIIAY
-399 NVDAPAK
+399 NVKAPVK
-406 TLSDL
+406 YLSSFE
-411 DGLPGTDYNDKTDNN
+411 GLPGTGYNDETDNN
-426 AYRYKWNSETLSF
+426 AYRYQWNSETLSF

-449 VLETNKK
+449 VLETNTKDGK
-456 GARNGHQFFSIG
+456 NGHQFFSIG

-477 KEVSLSAENFVTNA
+477 KEVSLNAENFVTNA
-491 QESTEG
+491 QENTEG
-497 LLKNICDKKT
+497 ELSNICDKKT

-530 EEMFQLKLS
+530 EEMSQLKLS
-539 FDSRNGNNVP
+539 FDSRIGRNVP
-549 TLVVLSGVTTAN
+549 TLVVLSGVTTAS

-566 KAQIDAAAETQKL
+566 KALIDEAL
-579 YETYKNGNLIGNGL
+579 SSSIYVSYKNANLIGSGL
-593 NQTTSFTT
+593 NQTTSFTAFT
-601 FAPVYAKA
+601 KAGEVYAK
-609 NEINTKGE
+609 GE
-617 TATSAEITSAR
+617 AATSAEIASAR
-628 LALLNAC
+628 FALLNARN
-635 STFAFSLNK
+635 AAVVLNK
-644 PANGTFI
+644 PANGKFI
-651 RIHSSAAS
+651 RIYSSAAS

-666 SSETST
+666 SSEAST
-672 ANANRAA
+672 VDANRAA

-688 EAKTIFFYNGNKLL
+688 EAKTIFFYNDNKLL

-733 ENRAAGCYNVKFN
+733 ANSAAGCYNVKFN
-746 GNRFLYTKVSDS
+746 GNRFLHTNVSGS
-758 NYFTDAGGSAPN
+758 NYYTDAAGSAPN
-770 DGYNFQ
+770 DGFNFQ

-794 LIAPVALEIPTGVE
+794 LIAPVALEIPAGVE

-854 PSALN
+854 TSALN

-930 DKTPIYDLS
+930 DKAPIYDLS

>member
-1 MRIIFFIN
+1 
-9 ILLYK
+9 
-14 QKTISNR
+14 

-38 SISAQTFITSL
+38 SISAQTLITSL
-49 DQLNSNHAYYLKCA
+49 DQLSNNHAYYLRCA

-78 SAKDATPNGDDYKF
+78 SDKNETPNGDDYKF

-114 NGDNVGFSVNKLE
+114 NDKYVGFSIDKLE
-127 NVTFEKG
+127 NVTFEQG
-134 ADATYPWTIFINSE
+134 ADATYPWTIFINSG
-148 GNKKR
+148 GNKNR
-153 FNNNGKNDLL
+153 FNHNGQRGLL
-163 VNYDKEA
+163 VNYETVDE
-170 DAGNQWQI
+170 GNQWQI
-178 IDAGETEITE
+178 IDAGETGITE

-218 NGKEMSVSGTNP
+218 NGNGMSVSGTNP
-230 FVNDNYCFTPCKD
+230 FVNDNYCFTPYKD
-243 NDGKYYLYNVGGN
+243 NDGKCYLYNVGGN

-283 GNASYP
+283 GSANYP

-300 HSQTWVCTDYQTQD
+300 HSSGWVNTNYQTPD
-314 NGNCWMIIEVGTAD
+314 DGNRWMIVEVGAAD
-328 ETAVGN
+328 ETAVSKCYDE
-334 RFVEAKTALLNH
+334 VLLNDIRD
-346 VKSIANT
+346 IANT
-353 CLQSNADYTGNDAL
+353 CLQNNADYEGNANL
-367 QSAINSNVYEST
+367 QSAIDLNVYEST
-379 DSYAQVLV
+379 DDHAQRLA
-387 KKDALKNAIIAY
+387 KMDALKEAIIAY
-399 NVDAPAK
+399 NVKAPVK
-406 TLSDL
+406 YLSSFE
-411 DGLPGTDYNDKTDNN
+411 GLPGTGYNDETDNN
-426 AYRYKWNSETLSF
+426 AHRYQWNSETLSF

-449 VLETNKK
+449 VLETNTK
-456 GARNGHQFFSIG
+456 GASNGHQFFTFG

-477 KEVSLSAENFVTNA
+477 HEVSLSAENFVTNA

-497 LLKNICDKKT
+497 SLENICDKKT

-522 HFIQIELP
+522 HYIQIELP
-530 EEMFQLKLS
+530 EEMSQLKLS

-549 TLVVLSGVTTAN
+549 TLVVLSGVTTAS

-566 KAQIDAAAETQKL
+566 KALIDEAL
-579 YETYKNGNLIGNGL
+579 SSPIYVSYKNANLIGSGL
-593 NQTTSFTT
+593 NQTTSFTA
-601 FAPVYAKA
+601 FSKAGEVYAK
-609 NEINTKGE
+609 GE
-617 TATSAEITSAR
+617 AATSAEIASAR
-628 LALLNAC
+628 FALLNARN
-635 STFAFSLNK
+635 AAVVLNK

-672 ANANRAA
+672 AKPNRAA
-679 YLVGKEGEN
+679 YLVGKDGEN
-688 EAKTIFFYNGNKLL
+688 EAKTIFFYNDNKLL

-711 NISNFAGY
+711 NIDNFAGY
-719 KGITNGTSIQFSEA
+719 KGITTGTSIQFSEA

-746 GNRFLYTKVSDS
+746 GNNGNRFLYTQVSGS
-758 NYFTDAGGSAPN
+758 NYYTDAGGSAPN

-794 LIAPVALEIPTGVE
+794 LIAPVALEIPAGVE

-831 VGVVVKAAQGTYNFK
+831 VGVVVKAAQGTYNFN

-854 PSALN
+854 TSALS
-859 GVPNTANVASES
+859 GVPNTENVASES

-930 DKTPIYDLS
+930 DKAPIYDLS

>member
-1 MRIIFFIN
+1 
-9 ILLYK
+9 
-14 QKTISNR
+14 

-38 SISAQTFITSL
+38 SISAQTLITSL
-49 DQLNSNHAYYLKCA
+49 DQLRNYHAYYLKCA
-63 RGYAYSAANHGQLVA
+63 RGYAYSAANHGQLEA
-78 SAKDATPNGDDYKF
+78 SAKDVKPNGDDYKF

-114 NGDNVGFSVNKLE
+114 NGNNVGFSVDKLE

-134 ADATYPWTIFINSE
+134 ADATYPWTIFINSG
-148 GNKKR
+148 GNKNR
-153 FNNNGKNDLL
+153 FNHNNQGGLA
-163 VNYDKEA
+163 VNWEEVDE
-170 DAGNQWQI
+170 GNQWQI

-206 LTTIRGALYGNG
+206 LTTIRGFLYGKG

-230 FVNDNYCFTPCKD
+230 FVNDNYCFTPYKD
-243 NDGKYYLYNVGGN
+243 NDGKCYLYNVGGN
-256 SFVRKSDNTAKL
+256 SFLRKSGNTAKL

-283 GNASYP
+283 GNANYP

-314 NGNCWMIIEVGTAD
+314 NGNRWMIIEVGTAD

-353 CLQSNADYTGNDAL
+353 CLQSNAGYTGNDAL

-411 DGLPGTDYNDKTDNN
+411 DGLPGTGYNDKTDNN

-449 VLETNKK
+449 VLETNTK

-497 LLKNICDKKT
+497 PLKNICDKKT

-530 EEMFQLKLS
+530 EEMSQLKLS

-601 FAPVYAKA
+601 FAPAYAKA

-672 ANANRAA
+672 AKPNRAA
-679 YLVGKEGEN
+679 YLVGKDGEN

-711 NISNFAGY
+711 NISGFAGY
-719 KGITNGTSIQFSEA
+719 KDITTGTSIQFSEA
-733 ENRAAGCYNVKFN
+733 ANSAAGCYNVKFN
-746 GNRFLYTKVSDS
+746 GKRFLYTQVSGS
-758 NYFTDAGGSAPN
+758 NYYTDAGGSAPN
-770 DGYNFQ
+770 NGYNFQ

-794 LIAPVALEIPTGVE
+794 LIAPVALEIPAGVE

-831 VGVVVKAAQGTYNFK
+831 VGVVVKAAQGTYNFN

-854 PSALN
+854 TSALS
-859 GVPNTANVASES
+859 GVPNTKNVASES

-894 IHGFRAFYT
+894 IHAFRAFYT

-930 DKTPIYDLS
+930 DKAPIYDLS

>member
-1 MRIIFFIN
+1 
-9 ILLYK
+9 
-14 QKTISNR
+14 

-38 SISAQTFITSL
+38 SISAQTLITSL
-49 DQLNSNHAYYLKCA
+49 DQLSNHHAYYLKCA

-78 SAKDATPNGDDYKF
+78 SDKDATPNGDDYKF

-114 NGDNVGFSVNKLE
+114 NDKYVGFSVDKLE

-134 ADATYPWTIFINSE
+134 ASATFPWTIFINSG

-153 FNNNGKNDLL
+153 FNHNNQGGLA
-163 VNYDKEA
+163 VNYEEV

-178 IDAGETEITE
+178 IDAGETNYEFRKTQ
-188 LPKIVTDIATL
+188 IVEDIATL
-199 SSSKKYV
+199 SSSKKYI
-206 LTTIRGALYGNG
+206 LTTIRGALYGNE
-218 NGKEMSVSGTNP
+218 NGMGVVSGD
-230 FVNDNYCFTPCKD
+230 FVSDDCFFTPYWD
-243 NDGKYYLYNVGGN
+243 FDGKCYLYNASGN
-256 SFVRKSDNTAKL
+256 SFVRKSGNTAKL

-314 NGNCWMIIEVGTAD
+314 DGNCWMIIEVGAAD

-353 CLQSNADYTGNDAL
+353 CLQSNVDYAGNATL
-367 QSAINSNVYEST
+367 QSAVTSNAYEST

-387 KKDALKNAIIAY
+387 KKDALKNAVIAY

-411 DGLPGTDYNDKTDNN
+411 DGLPGAGYNDKTDNN

-449 VLETNKK
+449 VLETNTKK
-456 GARNGHQFFSIG
+456 ARNGHQFFSIG

-477 KEVSLSAENFVTNA
+477 NEVSLSAENFVTNA

-497 LLKNICDKKT
+497 SLENICDKKT

-530 EEMFQLKLS
+530 EEMSQLKLS

-566 KAQIDAAAETQKL
+566 KALIDEAL
-579 YETYKNGNLIGNGL
+579 SSPIYVSYKNANLIGNGL
-593 NQTTSFTT
+593 NQTTCFTA
-601 FAPVYAKA
+601 FAKAGEVYA
-609 NEINTKGE
+609 KGE
-617 TATSAEITSAR
+617 TATSAEIASAR
-628 LALLNAC
+628 FALLNARN
-635 STFAFSLNK
+635 AAVVLNK

-672 ANANRAA
+672 VNANRAA
-679 YLVGKEGEN
+679 YLVGKDGEN

-711 NISNFAGY
+711 NISDFAGY
-719 KGITNGTSIQFSEA
+719 KDITTGTSIQFSEA
-733 ENRAAGCYNVKFN
+733 ANSAAGCYNVKFN
-746 GNRFLYTKVSDS
+746 GKRFLYTQVSGS
-758 NYFTDAGGSAPN
+758 NYYTDAGGSAPN
-770 DGYNFQ
+770 DGFNFQ

-794 LIAPVALEIPTGVE
+794 LIAPVALEIPAGVE

-831 VGVVVKAAQGTYNFK
+831 VGVVVKAVRGTYNFN

-854 PSALN
+854 TSALS
-859 GVPNTANVASES
+859 GVPNTENVASES

-930 DKTPIYDLS
+930 DKAPIYDLS

>member
-1 MRIIFFIN
+1 
-9 ILLYK
+9 
-14 QKTISNR
+14 

-38 SISAQTFITSL
+38 SISAQTLITSL
-49 DQLNSNHAYYLKCA
+49 DQLSNHHAYYLKCA

-78 SAKDATPNGDDYKF
+78 SAKDAKPNGDDYKF

-127 NVTFEKG
+127 NVTFEQG
-134 ADATYPWTIFINSE
+134 ADATYPWTIFINSG

-153 FNNNGKNDLL
+153 FNHNNQGGLA
-163 VNYDKEA
+163 VNYETV

-178 IDAGETEITE
+178 IDAGETGITE

-199 SSSKKYV
+199 SSSKKYI

-218 NGKEMSVSGTNP
+218 NGNEMKVSGTNP
-230 FVNDNYCFTPCKD
+230 FVNDNYCFTPYKD

-256 SFVRKSDNTAKL
+256 SFLRKSDNTAKL
-268 ELGLEQAEITFGVAT
+268 ELRLKKAEITFGAAT

-289 HTISVDGKFIN
+289 YTISVDGNFIN
-300 HSQTWVCTDYQTQD
+300 HSHTWVATNYQTQD
-314 NGNCWMIIEVGTAD
+314 DGNRWMIVEVGAAD
-328 ETAVGN
+328 ETAVSKCYD
-334 RFVEAKTALLNH
+334 EALLNDIRD
-346 VKSIANT
+346 IANT
-353 CLQSNADYTGNDAL
+353 CLQNNADYEGNANL
-367 QSAINSNVYEST
+367 QSSIDLNVYEST
-379 DSYAQVLV
+379 DDHVQALA
-387 KKDALKNAIIAY
+387 KMDALKNAIIAY
-399 NVDAPAK
+399 NVKAPVK
-406 TLSDL
+406 YLSSFE
-411 DGLPGTDYNDKTDNN
+411 GLPGTGYNDETDNN
-426 AYRYKWNSETLSF
+426 AYRYQWNSETLSF

-449 VLETNKK
+449 VLETNTK
-456 GARNGHQFFSIG
+456 GASNGHQFFTFG

-477 KEVSLSAENFVTNA
+477 HEVSLSAENFVTNA
-491 QESTEG
+491 QESKEG
-497 LLKNICDKKT
+497 SLENICDKKT
-507 STFFHSTWSADTYED
+507 STFFHSTWSANTYED

-530 EEMFQLKLS
+530 EEMSQLKLS

-549 TLVVLSGVTTAN
+549 TLVVLSGVTTAS

-566 KAQIDAAAETQKL
+566 KALIDEAL
-579 YETYKNGNLIGNGL
+579 SSPIYVSYKNANLIGSGL
-593 NQTTSFTT
+593 NQTTSFTA
-601 FAPVYAKA
+601 FSKAGEVYAK
-609 NEINTKGE
+609 GE
-617 TATSAEITSAR
+617 AATSAEIASAR
-628 LALLNAC
+628 FALLNARN
-635 STFAFSLNK
+635 AAVVLNK

-672 ANANRAA
+672 AKPNRAA
-679 YLVGKEGEN
+679 YLVGKDGEN

-719 KGITNGTSIQFSEA
+719 KGITTGTSIQFSEA
-733 ENRAAGCYNVKFN
+733 ANRAAGCYNVKFN
-746 GNRFLYTKVSDS
+746 GINGNRFLYTQVSGS
-758 NYFTDAGGSAPN
+758 NYFTDAANSASS

-794 LIAPVALEIPTGVE
+794 LIAPVALEIPAGVE

-831 VGVVVKAAQGTYNFK
+831 VGVVVKAAQGTYNFN

-854 PSALN
+854 TSALS
-859 GVPNTANVASES
+859 GVPNTENVASES

-911 SAFLLEDNV
+911 SAFLLEDKV

-930 DKTPIYDLS
+930 DKAPIYDLS

>member
-1 MRIIFFIN
+1 
-9 ILLYK
+9 
-14 QKTISNR
+14 

-49 DQLNSNHAYYLKCA
+49 DQLNSNHAYYLRCA
-63 RGYAYSAANHGQLVA
+63 RGYAYSADNHGQLVA
-78 SAKDATPNGDDYKF
+78 SDKDATPDGDDYKF

-114 NGDNVGFSVNKLE
+114 NDKYVGFSVDKLE

-134 ADATYPWTIFINSE
+134 TNATYPWTIFINSG
-148 GNKKR
+148 GNKNR
-153 FNNNGKNDLL
+153 FNHNDQNGLL
-163 VNYDKEA
+163 VNYEKVDE
-170 DAGNQWQI
+170 GNQWQI
-178 IDAGETEITE
+178 IDAGETGITE

-206 LTTIRGALYGNG
+206 LTTKRGPLYGTGNG
-218 NGKEMSVSGTNP
+218 NEMKVSGTNP
-230 FVNDNYCFTPCKD
+230 FVNDNYCFTPYKD
-243 NDGKYYLYNVGGN
+243 NDGKCYLYNVGGN

-268 ELGLEQAEITFGVAT
+268 ELRLKKAEITFGAAT
-283 GNASYP
+283 GNPSYP
-289 HTISVDGKFIN
+289 HTISVDGNFIN
-300 HSQTWVCTDYQTQD
+300 HSHTWVATNYQNQD
-314 NGNCWMIIEVGTAD
+314 DGNRWMIVEVGAAD
-328 ETAVGN
+328 ETAVSKCYD
-334 RFVEAKTALLNH
+334 EALLNDIRD
-346 VKSIANT
+346 IANT
-353 CLQSNADYTGNDAL
+353 CLQNNADYEGNANL
-367 QSAINSNVYEST
+367 QSAIDLNVYEST
-379 DSYAQVLV
+379 DDHAQRLA
-387 KKDALKNAIIAY
+387 KMDALKEAIIAY
-399 NVDAPAK
+399 NVKAPVK
-406 TLSDL
+406 YLSGFE
-411 DGLPGTDYNDKTDNN
+411 GLPGTGYNDKTDNN
-426 AYRYKWNSETLSF
+426 VNRYQWNSETLSF

-449 VLETNKK
+449 VLETNTKK
-456 GARNGHQFFSIG
+456 ARNGHQFFSIG

-477 KEVSLSAENFVTNA
+477 KEVSLNAENFVTNA

-497 LLKNICDKKT
+497 SLENICDKKT

-530 EEMFQLKLS
+530 EEMSQLKLS

-566 KAQIDAAAETQKL
+566 KALIDEAL
-579 YETYKNGNLIGNGL
+579 SSSIYVNYKNANLIGSGL
-593 NQTTSFTT
+593 NQTTSFTAFT
-601 FAPVYAKA
+601 KAGEVYAK
-609 NEINTKGE
+609 GE
-617 TATSAEITSAR
+617 AATSAEIASAR
-628 LALLNAC
+628 FALLNARN
-635 STFAFSLNK
+635 AAVVLNK

-651 RIHSSAAS
+651 RIYSSAAS

-666 SSETST
+666 SSEAST
-672 ANANRAA
+672 VDANRAA

-688 EAKTIFFYNGNKLL
+688 EAKTIFFYNDNKLL

-733 ENRAAGCYNVKFN
+733 ANSAAGCYNVKFN
-746 GNRFLYTKVSDS
+746 GNRFLHTNVSGS
-758 NYFTDAGGSAPN
+758 NYYTDAGGSAPN
-770 DGYNFQ
+770 DGFNFQ

-782 LPLSVGAAGYAT
+782 LPLSVGAAEYAT
-794 LIAPVALEIPTGVE
+794 LIAPVALEIPAGVE
-808 VYTAAFEDGKA
+808 VYTATFEDGKA

-854 PSALN
+854 TSALS
-859 GVPNTANVASES
+859 GVPNTKNVASES

-930 DKTPIYDLS
+930 DKAPIYDLS

>member
-1 MRIIFFIN
+1 
-9 ILLYK
+9 
-14 QKTISNR
+14 

-38 SISAQTFITSL
+38 SISAQTLITAL
-49 DQLNSNHAYYLKCA
+49 DQLSNHHAYYLKCA
-63 RGYAYSAANHGQLVA
+63 RGYAYSAPNHGQLVA

-114 NGDNVGFSVNKLE
+114 NGKNVGFSVDKLE

-134 ADATYPWTIFINSE
+134 ANATYPWTIFINSG
-148 GNKKR
+148 GNKNR
-153 FNNNGKNDLL
+153 FNHNNQGGLA
-163 VNYDKEA
+163 VNWEEVDE
-170 DAGNQWQI
+170 GNQWQI

-206 LTTIRGALYGNG
+206 LTTIRGFLYGKG
-218 NGKEMSVSGTNP
+218 NGEGMSVSGTNP

-256 SFVRKSDNTAKL
+256 SFVRKSDNKAKL

-289 HTISVDGKFIN
+289 HTISIDGKFIN

-314 NGNCWMIIEVGTAD
+314 NGNRWMIIEVGTAD

-399 NVDAPAK
+399 NVNAPAK

-411 DGLPGTDYNDKTDNN
+411 DGLPGTGYKDKTDNN

-449 VLETNKK
+449 VLETNTK

-497 LLKNICDKKT
+497 PLKNICDKKT

-530 EEMFQLKLS
+530 EEMSQLKLS
-539 FDSRNGNNVP
+539 FDSRISNNVP
-549 TLVVLSGVTTAN
+549 TLVVLSGVTTAS

-579 YETYKNGNLIGNGL
+579 YETYKNGNLIGSGL
-593 NQTTSFTT
+593 NQTTSFTD
-601 FAPVYAKA
+601 FAPSYAKA
-609 NEINTKGE
+609 GEIYAKGE

-628 LALLNAC
+628 SALLKAC
-635 STFAFSLNK
+635 NTFAFTLNK
-644 PANGTFI
+644 PINGTFI
-651 RIHSSAAS
+651 RIYSSAAS
-659 QAAMPYL
+659 QAAMLYL

-672 ANANRAA
+672 VNANRAA
-679 YLVGKEGEN
+679 YLVGKDGEN

-711 NISNFAGY
+711 NNDNFAGY

-746 GNRFLYTKVSDS
+746 GNRFLYTQVSGS

-794 LIAPVALEIPTGVE
+794 LIAPVALEIPAGVE

-831 VGVVVKAAQGTYNFK
+831 VGVVVKAAQGTYNFN

-854 PSALN
+854 TSALN

-930 DKTPIYDLS
+930 DKAPIYDLS

>member
-1 MRIIFFIN
+1 
-9 ILLYK
+9 
-14 QKTISNR
+14 

-38 SISAQTFITSL
+38 SISAQTLITSL
-49 DQLNSNHAYYLKCA
+49 DQLRSNHAYYLKCA

-134 ADATYPWTIFINSE
+134 ADATYPWTIFINSG

-153 FNNNGKNDLL
+153 FNNNGQNDLL

-218 NGKEMSVSGTNP
+218 NGNGMSVSGTNP
-230 FVNDNYCFTPCKD
+230 FVNDNYCFTPYKD
-243 NDGKYYLYNVGGN
+243 NDGKCYLYNVGGN
-256 SFVRKSDNTAKL
+256 SFVSKSNNTAKL
-268 ELGLEQAEITFGVAT
+268 ELRLKKAEITFGPAT

-289 HTISVDGKFIN
+289 HTISVDGNYIN
-300 HSQTWVCTDYQTQD
+300 HSSGWVNTNYQIQD
-314 NGNCWMIIEVGTAD
+314 NGNRWMIVEVGAAD
-328 ETAVGN
+328 ETAVSKCYD
-334 RFVEAKTALLNH
+334 EALLNDIRD
-346 VKSIANT
+346 IANT
-353 CLQSNADYTGNDAL
+353 CLQNNADYEGNANL
-367 QSAINSNVYEST
+367 QSAIDLNVYEST
-379 DSYAQVLV
+379 DDHAQRLA
-387 KKDALKNAIIAY
+387 KMDALKEAIIAY
-399 NVDAPAK
+399 NVEAPVK
-406 TLSDL
+406 YLSSCE
-411 DGLPGTDYNDKTDNN
+411 GLPGTGYNDETDNG
-426 AYRYKWNSETLSF
+426 AKRYIWNSETLKFS
-439 PTPVKKLRFK
+439 TPVKKLRFK
-449 VLETNKK
+449 VLETNTKA
-456 GARNGHQFFSIG
+456 GNNGHQFFSIG

-477 KEVSLSAENFVTNA
+477 HAVSLSAENFVTNA

-497 LLKNICDKKT
+497 PLKNICDKKT

-530 EEMFQLKLS
+530 EEMSQLKLS
-539 FDSRNGNNVP
+539 FDSRNDRNIP
-549 TLVVLSGVTTAN
+549 TLVVLSGVTTAS

-579 YETYKNGNLIGNGL
+579 YETYKNGNLIGSGL
-593 NQTTSFTT
+593 NQTTSFTD
-601 FAPVYAKA
+601 FAPSYAKA
-609 NEINTKGE
+609 DEIYAKGE

-628 LALLNAC
+628 SALLKAC

-651 RIHSSAAS
+651 RIHSSAKS

-672 ANANRAA
+672 AKANRAA
-679 YLVGKEGEN
+679 YLVGKDGEN

-719 KGITNGTSIQFSEA
+719 KGITTGTSIQFSEA

-746 GNRFLYTKVSDS
+746 GNRFLHTNVSGS

-794 LIAPVALEIPTGVE
+794 LIAPVALEIPAGVE

-854 PSALN
+854 TSALN

-930 DKTPIYDLS
+930 DKAPIYDLS

-945 AEKGVYIQNGRKI
+945 AEKGVYIQNGRRI

>member
-1 MRIIFFIN
+1 
-9 ILLYK
+9 
-14 QKTISNR
+14 

-49 DQLNSNHAYYLKCA
+49 DQLNSNHAYYLRCA

-114 NGDNVGFSVNKLE
+114 NDKYVGFSVDKLE

-134 ADATYPWTIFINSE
+134 ADATYPWTIFINSG

-153 FNNNGKNDLL
+153 FNHNNQGGLL
-163 VNYDKEA
+163 VNYETV

-178 IDAGETEITE
+178 IDAGETGITE

-218 NGKEMSVSGTNP
+218 NGNGMSVSGTNP
-230 FVNDNYCFTPCKD
+230 FVNDNYCFTPYKD
-243 NDGKYYLYNVGGN
+243 NDGKCYLYNVGGN
-256 SFVRKSDNTAKL
+256 SFVSKSNNTAKL
-268 ELGLEQAEITFGVAT
+268 ELRLKKAEITFGPAT

-289 HTISVDGKFIN
+289 HTISVDGNYIN
-300 HSQTWVCTDYQTQD
+300 HSSGWVNTNYQIQD
-314 NGNCWMIIEVGTAD
+314 NGNRWMIVEVGAAD
-328 ETAVGN
+328 ETAVSKCYD
-334 RFVEAKTALLNH
+334 EALLNDIRD
-346 VKSIANT
+346 IANT
-353 CLQSNADYTGNDAL
+353 CLQNNADYEGNANL
-367 QSAINSNVYEST
+367 QSAIDLNVYEST
-379 DSYAQVLV
+379 DDHAQRLA
-387 KKDALKNAIIAY
+387 KMDALKEAIIAY
-399 NVDAPAK
+399 NVKAPVK
-406 TLSDL
+406 YLSGFE
-411 DGLPGTDYNDKTDNN
+411 GLPGTGYNDETDNN

-449 VLETNKK
+449 VLETNTKK
-456 GARNGHQFFSIG
+456 ARNGHQFFSIG

-477 KEVSLSAENFVTNA
+477 KEVSLNAENFVTNA

-497 LLKNICDKKT
+497 SLENICDKKT

-530 EEMFQLKLS
+530 EEMSQLKLS

-549 TLVVLSGVTTAN
+549 TLVVLSGVTTAS

-566 KAQIDAAAETQKL
+566 KALIDEAL
-579 YETYKNGNLIGNGL
+579 SSPIYVSYKNANLIGSGL
-593 NQTTSFTT
+593 NQTTSFTA
-601 FAPVYAKA
+601 FSKAGEVYAK
-609 NEINTKGE
+609 GE
-617 TATSAEITSAR
+617 AATSAEIASAR
-628 LALLNAC
+628 FALLNARN
-635 STFAFSLNK
+635 AAVVLNK

-672 ANANRAA
+672 AIPNRAA
-679 YLVGKEGEN
+679 YLVGKDGEN
-688 EAKTIFFYNGNKLL
+688 EAKTIFFYNDNKLL

-719 KGITNGTSIQFSEA
+719 KGITTGTSIQFSEA

-746 GNRFLYTKVSDS
+746 GNRFLYTQVSGS
-758 NYFTDAGGSAPN
+758 NYFTDAANSASS

-794 LIAPVALEIPTGVE
+794 LIAPVALEIPAGVE
-808 VYTAAFEDGKA
+808 VYTVAFEDGKA

-831 VGVVVKAAQGTYNFK
+831 VGVVVKAAQGTYNFN

-854 PSALN
+854 TSALS
-859 GVPNTANVASES
+859 GVPNTKNVASES

-930 DKTPIYDLS
+930 DKAPIYDLS

>member
-1 MRIIFFIN
+1 
-9 ILLYK
+9 
-14 QKTISNR
+14 
-21 MKKFTSL
+21 MKKITSL

-38 SISAQTFITSL
+38 SISAQTLITSL
-49 DQLNSNHAYYLKCA
+49 DQLRSNHAYYLKCA

-114 NGDNVGFSVNKLE
+114 NGDNVGFSVDKLE

-134 ADATYPWTIFINSE
+134 ADATFPWTIFINSG

-153 FNNNGKNDLL
+153 FNNNGQNDLF
-163 VNYDKEA
+163 VNYEKVDE
-170 DAGNQWQI
+170 GNQWQI

-218 NGKEMSVSGTNP
+218 NGNGMSVSGTNP
-230 FVNDNYCFTPCKD
+230 FVNDNYCFTPYKD
-243 NDGKYYLYNVGGN
+243 NDGKCYLYNVGGN
-256 SFVRKSDNTAKL
+256 SFVSKSNNTAKL
-268 ELGLEQAEITFGVAT
+268 ELRLKKAEITFGPAT

-289 HTISVDGKFIN
+289 HTISVDGNYIN
-300 HSQTWVCTDYQTQD
+300 HSSGWVNTNYQIQD
-314 NGNCWMIIEVGTAD
+314 NGNRWMIVEVGAAD
-328 ETAVGN
+328 ETAVSKCYD
-334 RFVEAKTALLNH
+334 EALLNDIRD
-346 VKSIANT
+346 IANT
-353 CLQSNADYTGNDAL
+353 CLQNNADYEGNANL
-367 QSAINSNVYEST
+367 QSAIDLNVYEST
-379 DSYAQVLV
+379 DDHAQRLA
-387 KKDALKNAIIAY
+387 KMDALKNAIIAY
-399 NVDAPAK
+399 NVKAPVK
-406 TLSDL
+406 YLSGFE
-411 DGLPGTDYNDKTDNN
+411 GLPGTGYNDETDNN

-449 VLETNKK
+449 VLETNTKK
-456 GARNGHQFFSIG
+456 ARNGHQFFSIG

-477 KEVSLSAENFVTNA
+477 KEVSLNAENFVTNA

-497 LLKNICDKKT
+497 PLKNICDKKT

-530 EEMFQLKLS
+530 EEMSQLKLS

-566 KAQIDAAAETQKL
+566 KALIDEAL
-579 YETYKNGNLIGNGL
+579 SSPIYVSYKNANLIGNGL
-593 NQTTSFTT
+593 NQTTSFTA
-601 FAPVYAKA
+601 FAKAGEVYAK
-609 NEINTKGE
+609 GE
-617 TATSAEITSAR
+617 AATSAEIASAR
-628 LALLNAC
+628 FALLNARN
-635 STFAFSLNK
+635 AAVVLNK

-672 ANANRAA
+672 VNANRAA
-679 YLVGKEGEN
+679 YLVGKDGEN

-719 KGITNGTSIQFSEA
+719 KGITAGTNIEFSEA
-733 ENRAAGCYNVKFN
+733 KNGAAGCYNVKFN
-746 GNRFLYTKVSDS
+746 GNRFLYTKASGS
-758 NYFTDAGGSAPN
+758 NYYTDAGGSAPN
-770 DGYNFQ
+770 DGFNFQ

-794 LIAPVALEIPTGVE
+794 LIAPVALEIPAGVE

-831 VGVVVKAAQGTYNFK
+831 VGVVVKATQGTYNFN
-846 ITTTENVA
+846 ITTKENVA
-854 PSALN
+854 TSALS
-859 GVPNTANVASES
+859 GMPNTENVASES

-930 DKTPIYDLS
+930 DKAPIYDLS

>member
-1 MRIIFFIN
+1 
-9 ILLYK
+9 
-14 QKTISNR
+14 

-38 SISAQTFITSL
+38 SISAQTLITSL
-49 DQLNSNHAYYLKCA
+49 DQLRNYNAYYLKCA

-78 SAKDATPNGDDYKF
+78 SAKDAKPNGDDYKF

-114 NGDNVGFSVNKLE
+114 NGNNVGFSVDKLE

-134 ADATYPWTIFINSE
+134 ADATYPWTIFINSG
-148 GNKKR
+148 GNKNR
-153 FNNNGKNDLL
+153 FNHNNQGGLA
-163 VNYDKEA
+163 VNYEIV

-178 IDAGETEITE
+178 IDAGETGITE

-206 LTTIRGALYGNG
+206 LTTIRGFLYGNG
-218 NGKEMSVSGTNP
+218 NGKEMSVSDTNP
-230 FVNDNYCFTPCKD
+230 FVNDNYCFTPYKD
-243 NDGKYYLYNVGGN
+243 NDGKCYLYNVGGN
-256 SFVRKSDNTAKL
+256 SFLRKSGNTAKL

-300 HSQTWVCTDYQTQD
+300 HSRDWVCTDYQTQD
-314 NGNCWMIIEVGTAD
+314 DGNRWMIIEVGTAD

-353 CLQSNADYTGNDAL
+353 CLQSNAGYTGNDAL

-411 DGLPGTDYNDKTDNN
+411 DGLPGTGYNDKTDNN

-449 VLETNKK
+449 VLETNTK
-456 GARNGHQFFSIG
+456 GASNGHQFFSIG

-497 LLKNICDKKT
+497 PLKNICDKKT
-507 STFFHSTWSADTYED
+507 STFFHSTWSANTYED

-530 EEMFQLKLS
+530 EEMSQLKLS

-549 TLVVLSGVTTAN
+549 TLVVLSNVTTAN

-579 YETYKNGNLIGNGL
+579 YETYKNGNLIGDGL

-601 FAPVYAKA
+601 FAPAYAKA

-672 ANANRAA
+672 AKPNRAA
-679 YLVGKEGEN
+679 YLVGKDGEN
-688 EAKTIFFYNGNKLL
+688 EAKTIFFYNDSKLL

-719 KGITNGTSIQFSEA
+719 KGITTGTSIQFSEA

-746 GNRFLYTKVSDS
+746 GNRFLYTQVSGS
-758 NYFTDAGGSAPN
+758 NYFTDAGRSAPN

-794 LIAPVALEIPTGVE
+794 LIAPVALEIPAGVE

-831 VGVVVKAAQGTYNFK
+831 VGVVVKAAQGTYNFN

-854 PSALN
+854 TSALS
-859 GVPNTANVASES
+859 GVPNTENVASES

-930 DKTPIYDLS
+930 DKAPIYDLS

>member
-49 DQLNSNHAYYLKCA
+49 DQLNSNHAYYLRCA

-134 ADATYPWTIFINSE
+134 ADATYPWTIFINSG

-153 FNNNGKNDLL
+153 FNHNNQGGLA
-163 VNYDKEA
+163 VNYETV

-178 IDAGETEITE
+178 IDAGETNYEFRKTQ
-188 LPKIVTDIATL
+188 IVEDIATL
-199 SSSKKYV
+199 SSSKKYI
-206 LTTIRGALYGNG
+206 LTTIRGALYGNE
-218 NGKEMSVSGTNP
+218 NGMGVVRGDFVSDDC
-230 FVNDNYCFTPCKD
+230 FFTPYWD
-243 NDGKYYLYNVGGN
+243 FDGKCYLYNASGN

-268 ELGLEQAEITFGVAT
+268 ELGLEQAEITFGAT
-283 GNASYP
+283 GNANYP

-314 NGNCWMIIEVGTAD
+314 DGNRWMIVEVGTAD

-367 QSAINSNVYEST
+367 QSAINSNVYENT

-387 KKDALKNAIIAY
+387 KKDALKNAVIAY

-406 TLSDL
+406 TLSDF
-411 DGLPGTDYNDKTDNN
+411 DGLPGTGYNDKTDNN

-449 VLETNKK
+449 VLETNTKK
-456 GARNGHQFFSIG
+456 ARNGHQFFSIG

-497 LLKNICDKKT
+497 PLKNICDKKT

-530 EEMFQLKLS
+530 EEMSQLKLS

-549 TLVVLSGVTTAN
+549 TLVVLSGVTTAS

-566 KAQIDAAAETQKL
+566 KALIDEAL
-579 YETYKNGNLIGNGL
+579 SSPIYVSYKNANLIGSGL
-593 NQTTSFTT
+593 NQTTSFTA
-601 FAPVYAKA
+601 FAKAGEVYAK
-609 NEINTKGE
+609 GE
-617 TATSAEITSAR
+617 AATSAEIASAR
-628 LALLNAC
+628 FALLNARN
-635 STFAFSLNK
+635 AAVVLNK

-651 RIHSSAAS
+651 RIYSSAAS

-672 ANANRAA
+672 VDANRAA

-711 NISNFAGY
+711 NNDNFAGY

-733 ENRAAGCYNVKFN
+733 ANSAAGCYNVKFN
-746 GNRFLYTKVSDS
+746 GNRFLHTNVSGS
-758 NYFTDAGGSAPN
+758 NYYTDAGGSAPN

-794 LIAPVALEIPTGVE
+794 LIAPVALEIPAGVE

-854 PSALN
+854 TSALN

>member
-1 MRIIFFIN
+1 M
-9 ILLYK
+9 
-14 QKTISNR
+14 
-21 MKKFTSL
+21 
-28 ILMLMLVFSG
+28 
-38 SISAQTFITSL
+38 
-49 DQLNSNHAYYLKCA
+49 
-63 RGYAYSAANHGQLVA
+63 
-78 SAKDATPNGDDYKF
+78 
-92 VIYKDADNYYL
+92 
-103 YNLGAGFFCKK
+103 
-114 NGDNVGFSVNKLE
+114 
-127 NVTFEKG
+127 
-134 ADATYPWTIFINSE
+134 
-148 GNKKR
+148 
-153 FNNNGKNDLL
+153 
-163 VNYDKEA
+163 
-170 DAGNQWQI
+170 
-178 IDAGETEITE
+178 
-188 LPKIVTDIATL
+188 
-199 SSSKKYV
+199 
-206 LTTIRGALYGNG
+206 
-218 NGKEMSVSGTNP
+218 
-230 FVNDNYCFTPCKD
+230 
-243 NDGKYYLYNVGGN
+243 
-256 SFVRKSDNTAKL
+256 RKSGNTAKL
-268 ELGLEQAEITFGVAT
+268 ELGLEQAEITFDVST

-314 NGNCWMIIEVGTAD
+314 DGNRWMIIEVGAAD

-353 CLQSNADYTGNDAL
+353 CLQSNVDYAGNATL
-367 QSAINSNVYEST
+367 QSAVTSNAYEST
-379 DSYAQVLV
+379 DNYAQVLV
-387 KKDALKNAIIAY
+387 KKDALKNAVIAY

-411 DGLPGTDYNDKTDNN
+411 DGLPGTGYNDKTGNN

-449 VLETNKK
+449 VLETNTKK
-456 GARNGHQFFSIG
+456 ARNGHQFFSIG

-477 KEVSLSAENFVTNA
+477 KEVSLNAENFVTNA

-497 LLKNICDKKT
+497 SLENICDKKT

-530 EEMFQLKLS
+530 EEMSQLKLS

-549 TLVVLSGVTTAN
+549 TLVVLSNVTTAS

-579 YETYKNGNLIGNGL
+579 YETYKNGNLIGSGL

-601 FAPVYAKA
+601 FAPAYAKA

-635 STFAFSLNK
+635 NTFAFTLNK
-644 PANGTFI
+644 PTNGTFI
-651 RIHSSAAS
+651 RIYSSAAS

-672 ANANRAA
+672 AKANRAA
-679 YLVGKEGEN
+679 YLVGKDGEN

-733 ENRAAGCYNVKFN
+733 ANSAAGCYNVKFN
-746 GNRFLYTKVSDS
+746 GNRFLYTQVSGS
-758 NYFTDAGGSAPN
+758 NYYTDAGGSAPN
-770 DGYNFQ
+770 DGFNFQ

-794 LIAPVALEIPTGVE
+794 LIAPVALEIPAGVE
-808 VYTAAFEDGKA
+808 VYTAAFEGGKA

-831 VGVVVKAAQGTYNFK
+831 VGVVVKAAQGTYNFN

-854 PSALN
+854 TSALN

-930 DKTPIYDLS
+930 DKAPIYDLS

>member
-1 MRIIFFIN
+1 
-9 ILLYK
+9 
-14 QKTISNR
+14 

-38 SISAQTFITSL
+38 SISAQTLITSL
-49 DQLNSNHAYYLKCA
+49 DQLRNNHAYYLRCA
-63 RGYAYSAANHGQLVA
+63 RGYAYSAPNHDQLVA
-78 SAKDATPNGDDYKF
+78 STNDAKPNGDDYKF

-114 NGDNVGFSVNKLE
+114 NGKYVHFSVDKLE

-134 ADATYPWTIFINSE
+134 ADATYPWTIFINSG
-148 GNKKR
+148 GNKNR
-153 FNNNGKNDLL
+153 FNHNNQNDLL
-163 VNYDKEA
+163 VNYEKVDE
-170 DAGNQWQI
+170 GNQWQI
-178 IDAGETEITE
+178 IDAGETGITD

-206 LTTIRGALYGNG
+206 LTTKRGPLYGTGNG
-218 NGKEMSVSGTNP
+218 NVMSVSDPNP
-230 FVNDNYCFTPCKD
+230 FVNDNYCFTPYKD
-243 NDGKYYLYNVGGN
+243 NDGKCYLYNVGGN

-268 ELGLEQAEITFGVAT
+268 ELRLKKAEITFGAAT

-289 HTISVDGKFIN
+289 YTISVDGNFIN
-300 HSQTWVCTDYQTQD
+300 HSHTWVVTNYQTQD
-314 NGNCWMIIEVGTAD
+314 DGNRWMIVEVGAAD
-328 ETAVGN
+328 ETAVSKCYD
-334 RFVEAKTALLNH
+334 EALLNDIRD
-346 VKSIANT
+346 IANT
-353 CLQSNADYTGNDAL
+353 CLQNNADYEGNANL
-367 QSAINSNVYEST
+367 QSAIDLNVYEST
-379 DSYAQVLV
+379 DDHAQRLA
-387 KKDALKNAIIAY
+387 KMDALKEAIIAY
-399 NVDAPAK
+399 NVKAPVK
-406 TLSDL
+406 YLSSFE
-411 DGLPGTDYNDKTDNN
+411 GLPGTGYNDETDNN
-426 AYRYKWNSETLSF
+426 AYRYQWNSETLSF

-449 VLETNKK
+449 VLETNTKDGK
-456 GARNGHQFFSIG
+456 IGHQFFSIG
-468 EFRVLDASG
+468 EFRVLDASD
-477 KEVSLSAENFVTNA
+477 KEVSLNAENFVTNA
-491 QESTEG
+491 QENTEG
-497 LLKNICDKKT
+497 ELSNICDKKT

-530 EEMFQLKLS
+530 EEMSQLKLS
-539 FDSRNGNNVP
+539 FDSRNGRNVP
-549 TLVVLSGVTTAN
+549 TLVVLSGVTTAS

-566 KAQIDAAAETQKL
+566 KALIDEAL
-579 YETYKNGNLIGNGL
+579 SSSIYVSYKNANLIGSGL
-593 NQTTSFTT
+593 NQTTSFTAFT
-601 FAPVYAKA
+601 KAGEVYAK
-609 NEINTKGE
+609 GE
-617 TATSAEITSAR
+617 AATSAEIASAR
-628 LALLNAC
+628 FALLNARN
-635 STFAFSLNK
+635 AAVVLNK
-644 PANGTFI
+644 PANGKFI
-651 RIHSSAAS
+651 RIYSSAAS

-666 SSETST
+666 SSEAST
-672 ANANRAA
+672 VDANRAA

-688 EAKTIFFYNGNKLL
+688 EAKTIFFYNDNKLL

-733 ENRAAGCYNVKFN
+733 ANSAAGCYNVKFN
-746 GNRFLYTKVSDS
+746 GNRFLHTNVSGS
-758 NYFTDAGGSAPN
+758 NYYTDAGGSAPN
-770 DGYNFQ
+770 DGFNFQ

-794 LIAPVALEIPTGVE
+794 LIAPVALEIPAGVE

-854 PSALN
+854 TSALN

-930 DKTPIYDLS
+930 DKAPIYDLS

>member
-1 MRIIFFIN
+1 
-9 ILLYK
+9 
-14 QKTISNR
+14 

-38 SISAQTFITSL
+38 SISAQTLITSL
-49 DQLNSNHAYYLKCA
+49 DQLSNHHAYYLRCA

-78 SAKDATPNGDDYKF
+78 SDKNETPNGDDYKF

-114 NGDNVGFSVNKLE
+114 NDKYVGFSIDKLE

-134 ADATYPWTIFINSE
+134 ADATYPWTIFINSG
-148 GNKKR
+148 GNKNR
-153 FNNNGKNDLL
+153 FNHNGQRGLL
-163 VNYDKEA
+163 VNYETVDE
-170 DAGNQWQI
+170 GNQWQI
-178 IDAGETEITE
+178 IDAGETGITE

-206 LTTIRGALYGNG
+206 LTTIRGFLYGKG

-230 FVNDNYCFTPCKD
+230 FVNDNYCFTPYKD
-243 NDGKYYLYNVGGN
+243 NDGKCYLYNVGGN
-256 SFVRKSDNTAKL
+256 SFLRKSGNTAKL
-268 ELGLEQAEITFGVAT
+268 ELGLEKAEITFGVAT
-283 GNASYP
+283 GNANYP

-300 HSQTWVCTDYQTQD
+300 HSHTWVCTDYQTQD
-314 NGNCWMIIEVGTAD
+314 NGNRWMIIEVGTAD
-328 ETAVGN
+328 ETAVSKCYDE
-334 RFVEAKTALLNH
+334 VLLNDIRD
-346 VKSIANT
+346 IANT
-353 CLQSNADYTGNDAL
+353 CLQNNADYEGNANL
-367 QSAINSNVYEST
+367 QSAIDLNVYEST
-379 DSYAQVLV
+379 DDHAQRLA
-387 KKDALKNAIIAY
+387 KMDALKEAIIAY
-399 NVDAPAK
+399 NVKAPVK
-406 TLSDL
+406 YLSGFE
-411 DGLPGTDYNDKTDNN
+411 GLPGTGYNDETDKN
-426 AYRYKWNSETLSF
+426 AKRYKWNSETLSF

-449 VLETNKK
+449 VLETNTKK
-456 GARNGHQFFSIG
+456 ACNGHQFFSIG

-477 KEVSLSAENFVTNA
+477 HEVSLSAENFVTNA

-497 LLKNICDKKT
+497 PLENICDKKT

-530 EEMFQLKLS
+530 EEMSQLKLS
-539 FDSRNGNNVP
+539 FDSRDGNNVP
-549 TLVVLSGVTTAN
+549 TLVVLSGVTTAS

-566 KAQIDAAAETQKL
+566 KALIDEAL
-579 YETYKNGNLIGNGL
+579 SSPIYVSYKNANLIGSGL
-593 NQTTSFTT
+593 NQTTSFTA
-601 FAPVYAKA
+601 FAKAGEVYAK
-609 NEINTKGE
+609 GE
-617 TATSAEITSAR
+617 AATSAEIASAR
-628 LALLNAC
+628 FALLNARN
-635 STFAFSLNK
+635 AAVVLNK
-644 PANGTFI
+644 PANGKFI
-651 RIHSSAAS
+651 RIYSSAAS

-672 ANANRAA
+672 VDANRAA
-679 YLVGKEGEN
+679 YLVGKDGEN
-688 EAKTIFFYNGNKLL
+688 EAKTIFFYIGNKLL

-711 NISNFAGY
+711 NNDNFAGY
-719 KGITNGTSIQFSEA
+719 KGITAGTNIEFSEA

-746 GNRFLYTKVSDS
+746 GNRFLNTKASGS
-758 NYFTDAGGSAPN
+758 NYYTDAENSAPN
-770 DGYNFQ
+770 DDFNFQ

-794 LIAPVALEIPTGVE
+794 LIAPVALEIPAGVE
-808 VYTAAFEDGKA
+808 VYTAAFEDGRA

-854 PSALN
+854 TSALN

-903 APAEAQAV
+903 APVEAQAV

>member
-1 MRIIFFIN
+1 
-9 ILLYK
+9 
-14 QKTISNR
+14 

-38 SISAQTFITSL
+38 SISAQTLITSL
-49 DQLNSNHAYYLKCA
+49 DQLSNHHAYYLKCA

-78 SAKDATPNGDDYKF
+78 SAKDAKPNGDDYKF

-114 NGDNVGFSVNKLE
+114 NGDNVGFSIDKLE
-127 NVTFEKG
+127 NVTFEQG
-134 ADATYPWTIFINSE
+134 ADATYPWTIFINSG

-153 FNNNGKNDLL
+153 FNHNNQGGLA
-163 VNYDKEA
+163 VNYETV

-178 IDAGETEITE
+178 IDAGETNYEFRKTQ
-188 LPKIVTDIATL
+188 IVEDIATL
-199 SSSKKYV
+199 SSSKKYI
-206 LTTIRGALYGNG
+206 LTTIRGALYGNE
-218 NGKEMSVSGTNP
+218 NGMGVVRGDFVSDDC
-230 FVNDNYCFTPCKD
+230 FFTPYWD
-243 NDGKYYLYNVGGN
+243 FDGKCYLYNASGN

-268 ELGLEQAEITFGVAT
+268 ELGLEQAEITFGAT
-283 GNASYP
+283 GNANYP

-314 NGNCWMIIEVGTAD
+314 NGNRWMIIEVGTAD

-411 DGLPGTDYNDKTDNN
+411 DGLPGAGYNDETDNK

-449 VLETNKK
+449 VLETNTK

-477 KEVSLSAENFVTNA
+477 KEVSLNAENFVTNA

-497 LLKNICDKKT
+497 SLENICDTKT

-530 EEMFQLKLS
+530 EEMSQLKLS

-566 KAQIDAAAETQKL
+566 KALIDEAL
-579 YETYKNGNLIGNGL
+579 SSPIYVSYKNANLIGSGL
-593 NQTTSFTT
+593 NQTTSFTAFT
-601 FAPVYAKA
+601 KAGEVYAK
-609 NEINTKGE
+609 GE
-617 TATSAEITSAR
+617 AATSAEIVSAR
-628 LALLNAC
+628 FALLNARN
-635 STFAFSLNK
+635 AAVVLNK

-651 RIHSSAAS
+651 RIYSSAAS

-666 SSETST
+666 SSEAST
-672 ANANRAA
+672 VDANRAA

-733 ENRAAGCYNVKFN
+733 ANSAAGCYNVKFN
-746 GNRFLYTKVSDS
+746 DNRFLYTKASGS
-758 NYFTDAGGSAPN
+758 NYYTDAGGSAPN
-770 DGYNFQ
+770 DGFNFQ
-776 MEYVES
+776 MEYVKS

-794 LIAPVALEIPTGVE
+794 LIAPVALEIPAGVE

-831 VGVVVKAAQGTYNFK
+831 VGVVVKAAQGTYNFN
-846 ITTTENVA
+846 ITTTENVVT
-854 PSALN
+854 SALN

-894 IHGFRAFYT
+894 IHGFRAYYT

-930 DKTPIYDLS
+930 DKAPIYDLS

>member
-1 MRIIFFIN
+1 
-9 ILLYK
+9 
-14 QKTISNR
+14 

-38 SISAQTFITSL
+38 SISAQTLITSL
-49 DQLNSNHAYYLKCA
+49 DQLSNHHAYYLKCA

-78 SAKDATPNGDDYKF
+78 SAKDAKPNGDDYKF

-127 NVTFEKG
+127 NVTFEQG
-134 ADATYPWTIFINSE
+134 ADATYPWTIFINSG

-153 FNNNGKNDLL
+153 FNHNNQGGLA
-163 VNYDKEA
+163 VNYETV

-178 IDAGETEITE
+178 IDAGETNYEFRKTQ
-188 LPKIVTDIATL
+188 IVEDIATL
-199 SSSKKYV
+199 SSSKKYI
-206 LTTIRGALYGNG
+206 LTTIRGALYGNE
-218 NGKEMSVSGTNP
+218 NGMGVVSGD
-230 FVNDNYCFTPCKD
+230 FVSDDCFFTPYWD
-243 NDGKYYLYNVGGN
+243 FDGKCYLYNASGN
-256 SFVRKSDNTAKL
+256 SFVRKSGNTAKL

-314 NGNCWMIIEVGTAD
+314 DGNRWMIIEVGAAD

-334 RFVEAKTALLNH
+334 RFVEAKTALLSH

-353 CLQSNADYTGNDAL
+353 CLQSNVDYAGNATL
-367 QSAINSNVYEST
+367 QSAVTSNAYEST

-387 KKDALKNAIIAY
+387 KKDALKNAVIAY
-399 NVDAPAK
+399 NVEAPAK

-411 DGLPGTDYNDKTDNN
+411 DGLPGAGYNDETDNK

-449 VLETNKK
+449 VLETNTKA
-456 GARNGHQFFSIG
+456 GNNGHLFFSIG

-477 KEVSLSAENFVTNA
+477 HAVSLSAENFVTNA

-497 LLKNICDKKT
+497 PLKNICDKKT

-530 EEMFQLKLS
+530 EEMSQLKLS
-539 FDSRNGNNVP
+539 FDSRNDRNIP
-549 TLVVLSGVTTAN
+549 TLVVLSGVTTAS

-593 NQTTSFTT
+593 NQTTSFTD
-601 FAPVYAKA
+601 FAPAYAKA

-635 STFAFSLNK
+635 NTFAFTLNK
-644 PANGTFI
+644 PTNGTFI

-672 ANANRAA
+672 VNANRAA
-679 YLVGKEGEN
+679 YLVGKDGEN

-746 GNRFLYTKVSDS
+746 GNRFLYTKVSGS
-758 NYFTDAGGSAPN
+758 NYFTDAANSASS

-776 MEYVES
+776 MEYVKS

-794 LIAPVALEIPTGVE
+794 LIAPVALEIPAGVE

-831 VGVVVKAAQGTYNFK
+831 VGVVVKAARGTYNFN

-854 PSALN
+854 TSALS
-859 GVPNTANVASES
+859 GKPNTENVASES

-930 DKTPIYDLS
+930 DKAPIYDLS

>member
-1 MRIIFFIN
+1 
-9 ILLYK
+9 
-14 QKTISNR
+14 

-38 SISAQTFITSL
+38 SISAQTLITSL
-49 DQLNSNHAYYLKCA
+49 DQLSNHHAYYLKCA

-78 SAKDATPNGDDYKF
+78 SAKDAKPNGDDYKF

-127 NVTFEKG
+127 NVTFEQG
-134 ADATYPWTIFINSE
+134 ADATYPWTIFINSG

-153 FNNNGKNDLL
+153 FNHNNQGGLA
-163 VNYDKEA
+163 VNYETV

-178 IDAGETEITE
+178 IDAGETGITE

-206 LTTIRGALYGNG
+206 LTTIRGFLYGNG
-218 NGKEMSVSGTNP
+218 NGKGMSVSGTNP

-300 HSQTWVCTDYQTQD
+300 HSSGWVNTNYQTQD
-314 NGNCWMIIEVGTAD
+314 AGNRWMIVEVGAAD

-353 CLQSNADYTGNDAL
+353 CLQSNAGYTGNDAL

-411 DGLPGTDYNDKTDNN
+411 DGLPGTGYNDKTDNN

-449 VLETNKK
+449 VLETNTK
-456 GARNGHQFFSIG
+456 GASNGHQFFTFG

-477 KEVSLSAENFVTNA
+477 HEVSLSAENFVTNA
-491 QESTEG
+491 QESKEG
-497 LLKNICDKKT
+497 SLENICDKKT
-507 STFFHSTWSADTYED
+507 STFFHSTWSANTYED

-530 EEMFQLKLS
+530 EEMSELKLS

-549 TLVVLSGVTTAN
+549 TLVVLSNVTTAN

-566 KAQIDAAAETQKL
+566 KALIDEAL
-579 YETYKNGNLIGNGL
+579 SSPIYVSYKNANLIGSGL
-593 NQTTSFTT
+593 NQTTSFTA
-601 FAPVYAKA
+601 FSKAGEVYAK
-609 NEINTKGE
+609 GE
-617 TATSAEITSAR
+617 AATSAEIASAR
-628 LALLNAC
+628 FALLNARN
-635 STFAFSLNK
+635 AAVVLNK

-672 ANANRAA
+672 AKPNRAA
-679 YLVGKEGEN
+679 YLVGKDGEN

-719 KGITNGTSIQFSEA
+719 KGITTGTSIQFSEA
-733 ENRAAGCYNVKFN
+733 ANRAAGCYNVKFN
-746 GNRFLYTKVSDS
+746 GNRFLYTQVSGS
-758 NYFTDAGGSAPN
+758 NYFTDAANSASS

-794 LIAPVALEIPTGVE
+794 LIAPVALEIPAGVE
-808 VYTAAFEDGKA
+808 VYTVAFEDGKA

-831 VGVVVKAAQGTYNFK
+831 VGVVVKAAQGTYNFN

-854 PSALN
+854 TSALS
-859 GVPNTANVASES
+859 GVPNTENVASES

-930 DKTPIYDLS
+930 DKAPIYDLS

>member
-1 MRIIFFIN
+1 
-9 ILLYK
+9 
-14 QKTISNR
+14 

-49 DQLNSNHAYYLKCA
+49 DQLNSNHAYYLRCA

-114 NGDNVGFSVNKLE
+114 NDKYVGFSVDKLE

-134 ADATYPWTIFINSE
+134 ADATYPWTIFINSG

-153 FNNNGKNDLL
+153 FNHNNQGGLL
-163 VNYDKEA
+163 VNYETV

-178 IDAGETEITE
+178 IDAGETGITE

-218 NGKEMSVSGTNP
+218 NGNGMSVSGTNP
-230 FVNDNYCFTPCKD
+230 FVNDNYCFTPYKD
-243 NDGKYYLYNVGGN
+243 NDGKCYLYNVGGN

-283 GNASYP
+283 GSANYP

-300 HSQTWVCTDYQTQD
+300 HSSGRVNTNYQTPD
-314 NGNCWMIIEVGTAD
+314 DGNRWMIVEVGAAD
-328 ETAVGN
+328 ETAVSKCYDE
-334 RFVEAKTALLNH
+334 VLLNDIRD
-346 VKSIANT
+346 IANT
-353 CLQSNADYTGNDAL
+353 CLQNNADYEGNANL
-367 QSAINSNVYEST
+367 QSAIDLNVYEST
-379 DSYAQVLV
+379 DDHAQRLA
-387 KKDALKNAIIAY
+387 KMDALKEAIIAY
-399 NVDAPAK
+399 NVKAPVK
-406 TLSDL
+406 YLSSFE
-411 DGLPGTDYNDKTDNN
+411 GLPGTGYNDETDNN
-426 AYRYKWNSETLSF
+426 AHRYQWNSETLSF

-449 VLETNKK
+449 VLETNTK
-456 GARNGHQFFSIG
+456 GASNGHQFFTFG

-477 KEVSLSAENFVTNA
+477 HEVSLSAENFVTNA

-497 LLKNICDKKT
+497 SLENICDKKT

-530 EEMFQLKLS
+530 EEMSQLKLS

-549 TLVVLSGVTTAN
+549 TLVVLSGVTTAS

-566 KAQIDAAAETQKL
+566 KALIDEAL
-579 YETYKNGNLIGNGL
+579 SSPIYVSYKNANLIGSGL
-593 NQTTSFTT
+593 NQTTSFTA
-601 FAPVYAKA
+601 FSKAGEVYAK
-609 NEINTKGE
+609 GE
-617 TATSAEITSAR
+617 AATSAEIASAR
-628 LALLNAC
+628 FALLNARN
-635 STFAFSLNK
+635 AAVVLNK

-672 ANANRAA
+672 AKPNRAA
-679 YLVGKEGEN
+679 YLVGKDGEN
-688 EAKTIFFYNGNKLL
+688 EAKTIFFYNDNKLL

-719 KGITNGTSIQFSEA
+719 KGITTGTSIQFSEA

-746 GNRFLYTKVSDS
+746 GNNGNRFLYTQVSGS
-758 NYFTDAGGSAPN
+758 NYFTDAGGSAPI

-794 LIAPVALEIPTGVE
+794 LIAPVALEIPAGVE

-831 VGVVVKAAQGTYNFK
+831 VGVVVKAAQGTYNFN

-854 PSALN
+854 TSALS
-859 GVPNTANVASES
+859 GVPNTKNVASES

-930 DKTPIYDLS
+930 DKAPIYDLS

>member
-49 DQLNSNHAYYLKCA
+49 DQLNNNHAYYLRCA
-63 RGYAYSAANHGQLVA
+63 RGYAYSADNHGQLKA
-78 SAKDATPNGDDYKF
+78 SDKDATPNGDDYKF

-114 NGDNVGFSVNKLE
+114 NGNNVGFSVDKLE

-134 ADATYPWTIFINSE
+134 ADATYPWTIFINSG

-153 FNNNGKNDLL
+153 FNHNNNGGIL
-163 VNYDKEA
+163 VNWEDV

-178 IDAGETEITE
+178 IDAGETGITE

-199 SSSKKYV
+199 SSSKKYI

-218 NGKEMSVSGTNP
+218 NGNGMSVSGTNP
-230 FVNDNYCFTPCKD
+230 FVNDNYCFTPYKD
-243 NDGKYYLYNVGGN
+243 NDGKCYLYNVGGN

-283 GNASYP
+283 GSANYP

-300 HSQTWVCTDYQTQD
+300 HSSGWVNTNYQEQD
-314 NGNCWMIIEVGTAD
+314 DGNRWMIVEAGTAD

-353 CLQSNADYTGNDAL
+353 CLQSNVDYTGNATL
-367 QSAINSNVYEST
+367 QSAVTSNAYEST

-387 KKDALKNAIIAY
+387 KKDALKNAVIAY
-399 NVDAPAK
+399 NVDASAK

-411 DGLPGTDYNDKTDNN
+411 DGLPGTAYNDETDKN
-426 AYRYKWNSETLSF
+426 AKRYKWNSETLSF

-449 VLETNKK
+449 VLETNTK
-456 GARNGHQFFSIG
+456 GASNGHQFFTFG

-477 KEVSLSAENFVTNA
+477 HEVSLSAENFVTNA
-491 QESTEG
+491 QESKEG
-497 LLKNICDKKT
+497 LLENICDKKT

-530 EEMFQLKLS
+530 EEMSQLKLS

-579 YETYKNGNLIGNGL
+579 YETYKNGNLIGNDL

-601 FAPVYAKA
+601 FAPAYAKA

-635 STFAFSLNK
+635 NTFAFTLNK
-644 PANGTFI
+644 PTNGTFI

-688 EAKTIFFYNGNKLL
+688 EAKTIFFYNGDKLL

-719 KGITNGTSIQFSEA
+719 KGITTGTSIQFSEA
-733 ENRAAGCYNVKFN
+733 ANSAAGCYNVKFN
-746 GNRFLYTKVSDS
+746 GNRFLYTQVSGS
-758 NYFTDAGGSAPN
+758 NYFTDAANSASS

-776 MEYVES
+776 MEYVKS

-794 LIAPVALEIPTGVE
+794 LIAPVALEIPAGVE

-831 VGVVVKAAQGTYNFK
+831 VGVVVKAAQDTYNFN

-854 PSALN
+854 TSALS

-930 DKTPIYDLS
+930 DKAPIYDLS

>member
-1 MRIIFFIN
+1 
-9 ILLYK
+9 
-14 QKTISNR
+14 

-38 SISAQTFITSL
+38 SISAQTLITSL
-49 DQLNSNHAYYLKCA
+49 DQLSNHHAYYLKCA

-78 SAKDATPNGDDYKF
+78 SAKDAKPNGDDYKF

-127 NVTFEKG
+127 NVTFEQG
-134 ADATYPWTIFINSE
+134 ADATYPWTIFINSG

-153 FNNNGKNDLL
+153 FNHNNQGGLA
-163 VNYDKEA
+163 VNYETV

-178 IDAGETEITE
+178 IDAGETNYEFRKTQ
-188 LPKIVTDIATL
+188 IVEDIATL
-199 SSSKKYV
+199 SSSKKYI
-206 LTTIRGALYGNG
+206 LTTIRGALYGNE
-218 NGKEMSVSGTNP
+218 NGMGVVRGDFVSDDC
-230 FVNDNYCFTPCKD
+230 FFTPYWD
-243 NDGKYYLYNVGGN
+243 FDGKCYLYNASGN

-268 ELGLEQAEITFGVAT
+268 ELGLEQAEITFGAT
-283 GNASYP
+283 GNANYP

-314 NGNCWMIIEVGTAD
+314 DGNRWMIVEVGTAD

-353 CLQSNADYTGNDAL
+353 CLQSNVDYTGNDAL
-367 QSAINSNVYEST
+367 QSAINSNVYENT

-387 KKDALKNAIIAY
+387 KKDALKNAVIAY

-406 TLSDL
+406 TLSDF
-411 DGLPGTDYNDKTDNN
+411 DGLPGTGYNDKTDNN

-449 VLETNKK
+449 VLETNTK
-456 GARNGHQFFSIG
+456 GASNGHQFFTFG

-477 KEVSLSAENFVTNA
+477 HEVSLSAENFVTNA
-491 QESTEG
+491 QENKEG
-497 LLKNICDKKT
+497 ALSNICDKKT
-507 STFFHSTWSADTYED
+507 STFFHSTWSAKTYED

-530 EEMFQLKLS
+530 EEMSQLKLS

-549 TLVVLSGVTTAN
+549 TLVVLSGVTTAS

-566 KAQIDAAAETQKL
+566 KALIDEAL
-579 YETYKNGNLIGNGL
+579 SSSIYVSYKNANLIGSGL
-593 NQTTSFTT
+593 NQTTSFTA
-601 FAPVYAKA
+601 FAKAGEVYAK
-609 NEINTKGE
+609 GE
-617 TATSAEITSAR
+617 AATSAEIASAR
-628 LALLNAC
+628 FALLNARN
-635 STFAFSLNK
+635 AAVVLNK

-666 SSETST
+666 SSEASMVD
-672 ANANRAA
+672 ANRAA
-679 YLVGKEGEN
+679 YFVGKDGEN
-688 EAKTIFFYNGNKLL
+688 EAKTIFFYNDNKLL

-719 KGITNGTSIQFSEA
+719 KGITTGTNIQFSEA
-733 ENRAAGCYNVKFN
+733 ANSAAGCYNVKFN
-746 GNRFLYTKVSDS
+746 GNRFLHTNVSGS
-758 NYFTDAGGSAPN
+758 NYYTDAGGSAPN

-794 LIAPVALEIPTGVE
+794 LIAPVALEIPADVE

-831 VGVVVKAAQGTYNFK
+831 VGVVVKAAQGTYNFN

-854 PSALN
+854 TSALS

-879 KHGVGFYKLSSANRT
+879 KHGVGFYKLSSANRA

-930 DKTPIYDLS
+930 DKAPIYDLS

>member
-1 MRIIFFIN
+1 
-9 ILLYK
+9 
-14 QKTISNR
+14 

-38 SISAQTFITSL
+38 SISAQTLITSL
-49 DQLNSNHAYYLKCA
+49 DQLSNHHAYYLKCA

-78 SAKDATPNGDDYKF
+78 SAKDAKPNGDDYKF

-114 NGDNVGFSVNKLE
+114 NGDNVGFSIDKLE
-127 NVTFEKG
+127 NVTFEQG
-134 ADATYPWTIFINSE
+134 ADATYPWTIFINSG

-153 FNNNGKNDLL
+153 FNHNNQGGLA
-163 VNYDKEA
+163 VNYETV

-178 IDAGETEITE
+178 IDAGETNYEFRKTQ
-188 LPKIVTDIATL
+188 IVEDIATL
-199 SSSKKYV
+199 SSSKKYI
-206 LTTIRGALYGNG
+206 LTTIRGALYGNE
-218 NGKEMSVSGTNP
+218 NGMGVVRGDFVSDDC
-230 FVNDNYCFTPCKD
+230 FFTPYWD
-243 NDGKYYLYNVGGN
+243 FDGKCYLYNASGN

-268 ELGLEQAEITFGVAT
+268 ELGLEQAEITFGAT
-283 GNASYP
+283 GNANYP

-314 NGNCWMIIEVGTAD
+314 DGNRWMIIEVGAAD

-334 RFVEAKTALLNH
+334 RFVEAKTALLSH

-353 CLQSNADYTGNDAL
+353 CLQSNVDYTGNATL
-367 QSAINSNVYEST
+367 QSAVTSNAYEST

-387 KKDALKNAIIAY
+387 KKDALKNAVIAY

-411 DGLPGTDYNDKTDNN
+411 DGLPGAGYNDKTDNS

-449 VLETNKK
+449 VLETNTKK
-456 GARNGHQFFSIG
+456 ARNGHQFFSIG

-477 KEVSLSAENFVTNA
+477 KEVSLNAENFVTNA

-497 LLKNICDKKT
+497 SLENICDKKT

-530 EEMFQLKLS
+530 EEMSQLKLS

-566 KAQIDAAAETQKL
+566 KALIDEAL
-579 YETYKNGNLIGNGL
+579 SSPIYVSYKNANLIGSGL
-593 NQTTSFTT
+593 NQTTSFTAFT
-601 FAPVYAKA
+601 KAGEVYAK
-609 NEINTKGE
+609 GE
-617 TATSAEITSAR
+617 AATSAEIVSAR
-628 LALLNAC
+628 FALLNARN
-635 STFAFSLNK
+635 AAVVLNK

-651 RIHSSAAS
+651 RIYSSAAS

-666 SSETST
+666 SSEAST
-672 ANANRAA
+672 VDANRAA

-733 ENRAAGCYNVKFN
+733 ANSAAGCYNVKFN
-746 GNRFLYTKVSDS
+746 GNRFLYTQVSGS
-758 NYFTDAGGSAPN
+758 NYYTDAGGSAPN
-770 DGYNFQ
+770 DGFNFQ

-794 LIAPVALEIPTGVE
+794 LIAPVALEIPAGVE

-825 DVIPAN
+825 DVIPAY
-831 VGVVVKAAQGTYNFK
+831 VGVVVKAAQGTYNFN

-854 PSALN
+854 TSALS
-859 GVPNTANVASES
+859 GMPNTANVASES

-930 DKTPIYDLS
+930 DKAPIYDLS

-945 AEKGVYIQNGRKI
+945 AEKGVYIQNGRKF

>member
-1 MRIIFFIN
+1 
-9 ILLYK
+9 
-14 QKTISNR
+14 
-21 MKKFTSL
+21 MKKITSL

-38 SISAQTFITSL
+38 SISAQTLITSL
-49 DQLNSNHAYYLKCA
+49 DQLSNHHAYYLKCA
-63 RGYAYSAANHGQLVA
+63 RGYAYSATNHGQLVA
-78 SAKDATPNGDDYKF
+78 STKDATPNGDDYKF

-114 NGDNVGFSVNKLE
+114 NGDNVGFSVDKLE

-134 ADATYPWTIFINSE
+134 ANATFPWTIFINSG

-153 FNNNGKNDLL
+153 FNHNNNGGIL
-163 VNYDKEA
+163 VNWEDV

-178 IDAGETEITE
+178 IDAGETGITE

-218 NGKEMSVSGTNP
+218 NGNGMSVSGTNP
-230 FVNDNYCFTPCKD
+230 FVNDNYCFTPYKD
-243 NDGKYYLYNVGGN
+243 NDGKCYLYNVGGN

-283 GNASYP
+283 GNDKYP
-289 HTISVDGKFIN
+289 HTISVDGKFFN
-300 HSQTWVCTDYQTQD
+300 HSSGWVNTNYQDQD
-314 NGNCWMIIEVGTAD
+314 DGNRWMIVETGTAD

-334 RFVEAKTALLNH
+334 RFVEAKTSLLNH

-353 CLQSNADYTGNDAL
+353 CLQSNVDYTGNATL
-367 QSAINSNVYEST
+367 QSAVTSNAYEST

-387 KKDALKNAIIAY
+387 KKDALKNAVIAY

-411 DGLPGTDYNDKTDNN
+411 DGLPGTAYNDETDKN
-426 AYRYKWNSETLSF
+426 AKRYKWNSETLSF

-449 VLETNKK
+449 VLETNTK
-456 GARNGHQFFSIG
+456 GASNGHQFFTFG

-477 KEVSLSAENFVTNA
+477 HEVSLSAENFVTNA
-491 QESTEG
+491 QESKEG
-497 LLKNICDKKT
+497 PLENICDKKT

-530 EEMFQLKLS
+530 EEMSQLKLS

-549 TLVVLSGVTTAN
+549 TLVVLSNVTTAS

-579 YETYKNGNLIGNGL
+579 YETYKNGNLIGSGL

-601 FAPVYAKA
+601 FAPAYAKA

-635 STFAFSLNK
+635 NTFAFTLNK
-644 PANGTFI
+644 PTNGTFI

-672 ANANRAA
+672 VNANRAA
-679 YLVGKEGEN
+679 YLVGKDGEN

-733 ENRAAGCYNVKFN
+733 ANSAAGCYNVKFN
-746 GNRFLYTKVSDS
+746 GNRFLYTQVSSS
-758 NYFTDAGGSAPN
+758 NYYTDAGGSAPN
-770 DGYNFQ
+770 DGFNFQ

-794 LIAPVALEIPTGVE
+794 LIAPVALEIPAGVE
-808 VYTAAFEDGKA
+808 VYTAAFEGGKA

-831 VGVVVKAAQGTYNFK
+831 VGVVVKAAQGTYNFN

-854 PSALN
+854 TSALN

-930 DKTPIYDLS
+930 DKAPIYDLS

>member
-1 MRIIFFIN
+1 
-9 ILLYK
+9 
-14 QKTISNR
+14 

-38 SISAQTFITSL
+38 SISAQTLITSL
-49 DQLNSNHAYYLKCA
+49 DQLSNHHAYYLRCA

-78 SAKDATPNGDDYKF
+78 SAKDETPNGDDYKF

-114 NGDNVGFSVNKLE
+114 NDKYVGFSVDKLE

-134 ADATYPWTIFINSE
+134 ADATYPWTIFINSG

-153 FNNNGKNDLL
+153 FNHNNNGGIL
-163 VNYDKEA
+163 VNWEDV

-178 IDAGETEITE
+178 IDAGETGITE

-199 SSSKKYV
+199 SSSKKYI

-218 NGKEMSVSGTNP
+218 NGNGMSVSGTNP
-230 FVNDNYCFTPCKD
+230 FVNDNYCFTPYKD
-243 NDGKYYLYNVGGN
+243 NDGKCYLYNVGGN

-283 GNASYP
+283 GSANYP

-300 HSQTWVCTDYQTQD
+300 HSSGWVNTNYQTQD
-314 NGNCWMIIEVGTAD
+314 DGNRWMIVEVGNAD

-334 RFVEAKTALLNH
+334 RFVEAKTALLNRA
-346 VKSIANT
+346 KSIANT
-353 CLQSNADYTGNDAL
+353 CMQNNADYEGNAAL
-367 QSAINSNVYEST
+367 QSAVTSIVYEST
-379 DSYAQVLV
+379 DCYAQVLAKIENL
-387 KKDALKNAIIAY
+387 KKAVVAY
-399 NVDAPAK
+399 NVKAPVK
-406 TLSDL
+406 YLSDL
-411 DGLPGTDYNDKTDNN
+411 DGLPGTGYNDETDVDKNGN
-426 AYRYKWNSETLSF
+426 KAYRYKWNSETLSF

-449 VLETNKK
+449 VLETNTK
-456 GARNGHQFFSIG
+456 GASNGHQFFSIG

-477 KEVSLSAENFVTNA
+477 NEVSLSAENFVTNA

-497 LLKNICDKKT
+497 ALSNICDKKT

-530 EEMFQLKLS
+530 EEMSQLKLS

-549 TLVVLSGVTTAN
+549 TLVVLSNVTTAN

-566 KAQIDAAAETQKL
+566 KAQIDAAAETQTL
-579 YETYKNGNLIGNGL
+579 YATYKNGNLIGNDL
-593 NQTTSFTT
+593 NQTTSFTD
-601 FAPVYAKA
+601 FAPAYAKA
-609 NEINTKGE
+609 DEVYAKGE

-628 LALLNAC
+628 SALLNAC

-666 SSETST
+666 SSETSMVKD
-672 ANANRAA
+672 NRAA
-679 YLVGKEGEN
+679 YLVGKDGEN

-719 KGITNGTSIQFSEA
+719 KDITTGTSIQFSEA
-733 ENRAAGCYNVKFN
+733 SNRAAGCYNVKFN
-746 GNRFLYTKVSDS
+746 GNRFLYTQVSGS
-758 NYFTDAGGSAPN
+758 YYFTDAGSSAPA
-770 DGYNFQ
+770 DCYNFQ

-794 LIAPVALEIPTGVE
+794 LIAPVALEIPAGVE
-808 VYTAAFEDGKA
+808 VYTVAFEDGKA

-831 VGVVVKAAQGTYNFK
+831 VGVVVKAAQGTYNFN

-854 PSALN
+854 TSALS
-859 GVPNTANVASES
+859 GVPNTENVASES

-930 DKTPIYDLS
+930 DKAPIYDLS

>member
-1 MRIIFFIN
+1 
-9 ILLYK
+9 
-14 QKTISNR
+14 

-38 SISAQTFITSL
+38 SISAQTLITSL
-49 DQLNSNHAYYLKCA
+49 DQLSNHHAYYLKCA

-78 SAKDATPNGDDYKF
+78 SDKNETPNGDDYKF

-114 NGDNVGFSVNKLE
+114 NGDNVVGFSVNKLE

-134 ADATYPWTIFINSE
+134 ADATYPWTIFINSG

-153 FNNNGKNDLL
+153 FNHNNKGGIL
-163 VNYDKEA
+163 VNWEDV

-178 IDAGETEITE
+178 IDAGETGITE

-218 NGKEMSVSGTNP
+218 NGNGMSVSGTNP
-230 FVNDNYCFTPCKD
+230 FVNDNYCFTPYKD
-243 NDGKYYLYNVGGN
+243 NDGKCYLYNVGGN

-283 GNASYP
+283 GSANYP

-300 HSQTWVCTDYQTQD
+300 HSSGLVNTNYQTPD
-314 NGNCWMIIEVGTAD
+314 DGNRWMIVEVGAAD

-353 CLQSNADYTGNDAL
+353 CLQSNAGYTGNDAL

-411 DGLPGTDYNDKTDNN
+411 DGLPGTGYNDKTDNN
-426 AYRYKWNSETLSF
+426 VYRYKWNSETLSF

-449 VLETNKK
+449 VLETNTK
-456 GARNGHQFFSIG
+456 GASNGHQFFTFG

-477 KEVSLSAENFVTNA
+477 HEVSLSAENFVTNA
-491 QESTEG
+491 QESKEG
-497 LLKNICDKKT
+497 SLENICDKKT
-507 STFFHSTWSADTYED
+507 STFFHSTWSANTYED

-530 EEMFQLKLS
+530 EEMSQLKLS

-549 TLVVLSGVTTAN
+549 TLVVLSGVTTAS

-566 KAQIDAAAETQKL
+566 KALIDEAL
-579 YETYKNGNLIGNGL
+579 SSPIYVSYKNANLIGSGL
-593 NQTTSFTT
+593 NQTTSFTA
-601 FAPVYAKA
+601 FSKAGEVYAK
-609 NEINTKGE
+609 GE
-617 TATSAEITSAR
+617 AATSAEIASAR
-628 LALLNAC
+628 FALLNARN
-635 STFAFSLNK
+635 AAVVLNK

-672 ANANRAA
+672 AKPNRAA
-679 YLVGKEGEN
+679 YLVGKDGEN
-688 EAKTIFFYNGNKLL
+688 EAKTIFFYNDNKLL

-711 NISNFAGY
+711 NISDFAGY
-719 KGITNGTSIQFSEA
+719 KGITTGTSIQFSEA

-746 GNRFLYTKVSDS
+746 GNNGNRFLYTQVSGS
-758 NYFTDAGGSAPN
+758 NYFTDAGRSAPN
-770 DGYNFQ
+770 DGYNGYNFQ

-794 LIAPVALEIPTGVE
+794 LIAPVALEIPAGVE

-831 VGVVVKAAQGTYNFK
+831 VGVVVKAAQGTYNFN

-854 PSALN
+854 TSALS
-859 GVPNTANVASES
+859 GVPNTKNVASES

-930 DKTPIYDLS
+930 DKAPIYDLS

>member
-1 MRIIFFIN
+1 
-9 ILLYK
+9 
-14 QKTISNR
+14 

-38 SISAQTFITSL
+38 SISAQTLITSL
-49 DQLNSNHAYYLKCA
+49 DQLSNHHAYYLKCA

-114 NGDNVGFSVNKLE
+114 NGINVGFSVDKLE

-134 ADATYPWTIFINSE
+134 ANATYPWTIFINSG
-148 GNKKR
+148 GNKNR
-153 FNNNGKNDLL
+153 FNHNNQGGLA
-163 VNYDKEA
+163 VNWEEVDE
-170 DAGNQWQI
+170 GNQWQI

-206 LTTIRGALYGNG
+206 LTTIRGFLYGKG

-230 FVNDNYCFTPCKD
+230 FVNDNYCFTPYKD
-243 NDGKYYLYNVGGN
+243 NDGKCYLYNVGGN
-256 SFVRKSDNTAKL
+256 SFLRKSGNTAKL

-283 GNASYP
+283 GNANYP

-300 HSQTWVCTDYQTQD
+300 HSENWVCTDYQTQD
-314 NGNCWMIIEVGTAD
+314 NGNRWMIIEVGTAD

-334 RFVEAKTALLNH
+334 RFVEAKTALLNP

-353 CLQSNADYTGNDAL
+353 CLQSNAGYTGNDAL

-411 DGLPGTDYNDKTDNN
+411 DGLPGTGYNDKTDNN

-449 VLETNKK
+449 VLETNTK
-456 GARNGHQFFSIG
+456 GASNGHQFITFG

-477 KEVSLSAENFVTNA
+477 HEVSLSAENFVTNA
-491 QESTEG
+491 QESKEG
-497 LLKNICDKKT
+497 PLENICDKKT
-507 STFFHSTWSADTYED
+507 STFFHSTWSANTYED

-530 EEMFQLKLS
+530 EEMSQLKLS

-601 FAPVYAKA
+601 FAPAYAKADEVYAK
-609 NEINTKGE
+609 GE
-617 TATSAEITSAR
+617 AATSAEITSAR
-628 LALLNAC
+628 SELLKAC

-651 RIHSSAAS
+651 RIYSSAAS

-672 ANANRAA
+672 VNANRAA
-679 YLVGKEGEN
+679 YLVGKDGEN

-733 ENRAAGCYNVKFN
+733 ANSAAGCYNVKFN
-746 GNRFLYTKVSDS
+746 GNRFLYTKVSGS
-758 NYFTDAGGSAPN
+758 NYFTDAANSASS

-776 MEYVES
+776 MEYVKS

-794 LIAPVALEIPTGVE
+794 LIAPVALEIPAGVE

-831 VGVVVKAAQGTYNFK
+831 VGVVVKAAQGTYNFN
-846 ITTTENVA
+846 ITTTENVVT
-854 PSALN
+854 SALS

-930 DKTPIYDLS
+930 DKAPIYDLS